1 MKHTKKKKLLA
12 FVLCMILVLS
22 TGISAFAYDDVDGLN
37 GKTGCQA
44 MTLTQEM
51 KNVDGQT
58 IGTVY
63 ADIPENAFYL
73 DDPSDEIT
81 MDLTRVE
88 NEEDIADAIQ
98 SGLKENETLTDT
110 IMGQVD
116 FKVNG
121 VSAEPKV
128 AIALRFENLNMDP
141 ENATAFSYDASVK
154 TIGKT
159 VVAAEEGQALQIS
172 ADKNQI
178 YGFYTTETVSEE
190 ENAAEPVAL
199 NDDVATVAT
208 GDSTYTIAATKQL
221 QVHVTYRVNDKDKT
235 KLFAGKTYT
244 LNKGGTLNLAAQ
256 KSDNYTVASV
266 YKADEDGNATGNAL
280 SLKQDDKIAESLS
293 ENTNYCVF
301 YQATTDNNFSGN
313 VTFYDYQINPPS
325 GQKSI
330 NDPSN
335 YVTDSGV
342 AAVDRRFAMGGDDAY
357 RRSGEGYSVYKN
369 YNDGQGDVDI
379 NEWAEA
385 RDSYIYKNIIT
396 GVNVDTG
403 ALVMD
408 TNKNGEQIV
417 EPGLF
422 TATNAGDRLGKQIY
436 ADFKL
441 NFNRTGNEYRLSAV
455 KNGDNRTVVSDM
467 SSFFPL
473 DAKAYRGKENNG
485 GEAYNDTNHNYYFG
499 MRYDIQ
505 FRLKDYIGALTYSFS
520 GDDDL
525 WVVMDGNRVVVDVGG
540 IHDKKDGNV
549 DLWTVLL
556 GQETYTD
563 AEKEA
568 YVAEHGMDTHRLTV
582 LYLERGGFKSNCNM
596 TYVLPNSSIVN
607 PGEIQN
613 TSLTFTKTDAETGTG
628 LEGAEFG
635 VYDDEALTS
644 SLGTI
649 KSDENGNVTLSNLSY
664 GEVYYLK
671 ETKAPSGY
679 VAGNTVYKVVV
690 EPQGGT
696 TTAKMFAV
704 GDKDE
709 TAVTDVPNAKA
720 NWEQSKTA
728 QLVDWNARTYDITLS
743 ASSLVKTAE
752 TTERPVDVSLVIDT
766 SGSMCWDASYE
777 LIGERK
783 LSELDTSKTYYY
795 FYDNTWYELEY
806 GRKYSSNGY
815 NYKNRTGWHSRYA
828 GYNDMG
834 WSYKGDG
841 NSNSKYT
848 VYSKKDSEKSR
859 IQAVKDAAKSFV
871 SNLRTTSPN
880 SRVSVTGFSRSV
892 NTNTSLLRVGVEN
905 EYNQI
910 ISAINGLGSDG
921 GTYQHLGLN
930 AAKSKLDASNTADKY
945 VVLLTDGTSEAPESA
960 VRSATAVKDAGIKL
974 MTIGVSLTETTQ
986 KWLAGLSSGEG
997 YSFNASSTQEINQA
1011 FAFVSQTIEDTLPIS
1026 GAVVRDYI
1034 DPRFELVTSEADIAA
1049 MGGEIKTDETGQTY
1063 IEWNNAVIGKKGT
1076 DGTPGW
1082 RKTIQVKAKDTY
1094 IGGNDVLTNGPKS
1107 GITVG
1112 TDDRKFNQPTVNVKV
1127 DFNVNNGE
1135 KTIFKGDK
1143 PGDYIDEAKLNEVT
1157 KLKST
1162 TGTEYTMLD
1171 DVTITTKW
1179 YKDAACT
1186 DEISKTEILNT
1197 PLTEETVYCAKVTV
1211 TPKKDGT
1218 ASAANSI
1225 GDKNGNCT
1233 QDGKKYYA
1241 VASDG
1246 VTKKDGTYTIRLV
1259 SGAINITKKL
1269 ETAPDTEKEFNFT
1282 ITRTDV
1288 TPNQEIAIVKVTV
1301 AADQT
1306 TGTLADDELEKVSNL
1321 ARGTYVVTENE
1332 TSGYDVKGILEGP
1345 STNCQIAGKTDDSI
1359 TFVMGRDNT
1368 GKDVIGMDKD
1378 GNTTESTYDRPAG
1391 RLGVVEYTN
1400 EEVTNGW
1407 GIKKVSASSDNPY
1420 LYLEG
1425 AKFKLTST
1433 ADDSVAYYGKSNQDG
1448 LLIWY
1453 NTEACADTDQVTT
1466 LPKGTYTM
1474 EEKTAPAGYVRSA
1487 ETWEVKIMRNGTLKS
1502 ITSSNGTIKT
1512 VSGKVNGKDV
1522 VYYLYQNEALYELPS
1537 NGGTGI
1543 FLYMI
1548 GGMLLMGAAAWILYK
1563 NKRREVLKG

>member
-1 MKHTKKKKLLA
+1 MKSNTKKRLIA
-12 FVLCMILVLS
+12 FMLCMVLVLS
-22 TGISAFAYDDVDGLN
+22 SATSAFADDNVDGLN
-37 GKTGCQA
+37 AKTGCQA

-51 KNVDGQT
+51 KNVDDQT

-81 MDLTRVE
+81 MDLSKVE
-88 NEEDIADAIQ
+88 NEEDISDAIQ
-98 SGLKENETLTDT
+98 SNLKENEALTDA
-110 IMGQVD
+110 IMCKVD

-121 VSAEPKV
+121 VSAEPNTT
-128 AIALRFENLNMDP
+128 ITLRFENLNMNL
-141 ENATAFSYDASVK
+141 ENATAFSYDSSLKV
-154 TIGKT
+154 IDKT
-159 VVAAEEGQALQIS
+159 VVAAGEGQVLQIS

-190 ENAAEPVAL
+190 ENVAEPVAL
-199 NDDVATVAT
+199 NDDAATVAT

-221 QVHVTYRVNDKDKT
+221 QVHVTYRVSGTNE
-235 KLFAGKTYT
+235 KLFASKTYT
-244 LNKGGTLNLAAQ
+244 LKQGRTLNLAAQ

-266 YKADEDGNATGNAL
+266 YKADENGDKTGNAL
-280 SLKQDDKIAESLS
+280 SLSQDGNIAESLS

-301 YQATTDNNFSGN
+301 YQATTDNDFRGN
-313 VTFYDYQINPPS
+313 VTFYDYQINPPA
-325 GQKSI
+325 GRKSI
-330 NDPSN
+330 NDPS
-335 YVTDSGV
+335 YYGGATE
-342 AAVDRRFAMGGDDAY
+342 DRRFAMGSADKF
-357 RRSGEGYSVYKN
+357 RKSSENYSVYKN
-369 YNDGQGDVDI
+369 YIDGQDDVDI
-379 NEWAEA
+379 NEYNEK
-385 RDSYIYKNIIT
+385 RQFYIYKDIIT
-396 GVNVDTG
+396 GVNVSSG
-403 ALVMD
+403 ALLMGK
-408 TNKNGEQIV
+408 NKNGDQIV

-422 TATNAGDRLGKQIY
+422 TRRNAGEDSGKQY
-436 ADFKL
+436 YTDFNLK
-441 NFNRTGNEYRLSAV
+441 FNRTGNKYSLSAV
-455 KNGDNRTVVSDM
+455 ERDGQTVVSNM

-473 DAKAYRGKENNG
+473 DAYKRKEKDG
-485 GEAYNDTNHNYYFG
+485 GEAFDDSNHNYYFG

-505 FRLKDYIGALTYSFS
+505 FSLKDYIGALTYSFT

-525 WVVMDGNRVVVDVGG
+525 WVVMDGNQVVVDVGG
-540 IHDKKDGNV
+540 IHDQMKGSV

-556 GQETYTD
+556 KKKTYTD
-563 AEKEA
+563 KEKEA
-568 YVAEHGMDTHRLTV
+568 YVEEHGSDQHQLTV
-582 LYLERGGFKSNCNM
+582 LYLERGAYKSNCNM

-613 TSLTFTKTDAETGTG
+613 TSLTFTKTDAETGAG

-635 VYDDEALTS
+635 VYKDEALTT

-649 KSDENGNVTLSNLSY
+649 RSNENGIVTLSNLSY

-690 EPQGGT
+690 ESQGGT

-709 TAVTDVPNAKA
+709 TAVTTVPNAKA

-728 QLVDWNARTYDITLS
+728 QLVNWNERTYDITLS
-743 ASSLVKTAE
+743 ASSLVKTAD

-766 SGSMCWDASYE
+766 SGSMRWDASYE
-777 LIGERK
+777 LIGEKRV
-783 LSELDTSKTYYY
+783 SELDTSKKYYY
-795 FYDNTWYELEY
+795 FEDDTWYELVYYSRSGRWYTGYAEY
-806 GRKYSSNGY
+806 SDNSTRVYSS
-815 NYKNRTGWHSRYA
+815 SI
-828 GYNDMG
+828 
-834 WSYKGDG
+834 
-841 NSNSKYT
+841 YT
-848 VYSKKDSEKSR
+848 VYSKKDNEKSR
-859 IQAVKDAAKSFV
+859 IQAVKDAATAFV

-880 SRVSVTGFSRSV
+880 SRVSVTGFSSSV

-905 EYNQI
+905 EYNKI
-910 ISAINGLGSDG
+910 ISAINGLGSTG
-921 GTYQHLGLN
+921 GTRQDFGLN
-930 AAKSKLDASNTADKY
+930 AAKNILNASTTADKY
-945 VVLLTDGTSEAPESA
+945 VVLLTDGTSDAPKNA
-960 VRSATAVKDAGIKL
+960 VNSATAVKNADIKL
-974 MTIGVSLTETTQ
+974 MTIGVSLTDETQT
-986 KWLAGLSSGEG
+986 WLAGLSSGQG

-1034 DPRFELVTSEADIAA
+1034 DPRFELVTPEANIAS
-1049 MGGEIKTDETGQTY
+1049 MGGEIKTDETTGQTY

-1082 RKTIQVKAKDTY
+1082 SKKILVKAKDAY
-1094 IGGNDVLTNGPKS
+1094 IGGNDVVTNGPKS

-1127 DFNVNNGE
+1127 DFEVNNGE

-1157 KLKST
+1157 KLKSA

-1179 YKDAACT
+1179 FKDADCT

-1197 PLTEETVYCAKVTV
+1197 PLTKETVYYAKVTV
-1211 TPKKDGT
+1211 TPESDGK

-1246 VTKKDGTYTIRLV
+1246 VTQKGTYTIKLV
-1259 SGAINITKKL
+1259 SGEINITKKL
-1269 ETAPDTEKEFNFT
+1269 ENATDTDKDFNFT

-1288 TPNQEIAIVKVTV
+1288 TPKQEIATVKVTV
-1301 AADQT
+1301 AAGQT
-1306 TGTLADDELEKVSNL
+1306 TGTLAGDELNKVSNL

-1332 TSGYDVKGILEGP
+1332 TTGYDVKAVKGILEGL
-1345 STNCQIAGKTDDSI
+1345 STNCQIAGTTDDSI
-1359 TFVMGRDNT
+1359 TFVMGRDND
-1368 GKDVIGMDKD
+1368 GKDVIGMDKV
-1378 GNTTESTYDRPAG
+1378 GNITESTYNKPAG
-1391 RLGVVEYTN
+1391 ILGVVEYTN

-1420 LYLEG
+1420 IYLEG

-1433 ADDSVAYYGKSNQDG
+1433 TDSSVAYYGKSNQDG

-1453 NTEACADTDQVTT
+1453 NTEECADTNQVTT

-1487 ETWEVKIMRNGTLKS
+1487 ETWEVKIMKNGTLKS
-1502 ITSSNGTIKT
+1502 ITSSVNGTSIKT
-1512 VSGKVNGKDV
+1512 VSGVENGKDV
-1522 VYYLYQNEALYELPS
+1522 VYYLYQNEALYALPHS
-1537 NGGTGI
+1537 GDTGI
-1543 FLYMI
+1543 YLYMI
-1548 GGMLLMGAAAWILYK
+1548 GGMFLMFAAVWILYK
-1563 NKRREVLKG
+1563 NKCKEVLEK

>member
-1 MKHTKKKKLLA
+1 MKSNTKKRLIA
-12 FVLCMILVLS
+12 FMLCMVLVLS
-22 TGISAFAYDDVDGLN
+22 SATSAFADDNVDGLN
-37 GKTGCQA
+37 AKTGCQA

-51 KNVDGQT
+51 KNVDDQT

-81 MDLTRVE
+81 MDLSKVE
-88 NEEDIADAIQ
+88 NEEDISDAIQ
-98 SGLKENETLTDT
+98 SNLKENEALTDA
-110 IMGQVD
+110 IMCKVD

-121 VSAEPKV
+121 VSAEPNTT
-128 AIALRFENLNMDP
+128 ITLRFENVNMNL
-141 ENATAFSYDASVK
+141 ENATAFSYDSSLKV
-154 TIGKT
+154 IDKT
-159 VVAAEEGQALQIS
+159 VVAAGEGQVLQIS

-190 ENAAEPVAL
+190 ENVAEPVAL
-199 NDDVATVAT
+199 NDDAATVAT

-221 QVHVTYRVNDKDKT
+221 QVHVTYRVSGTNE
-235 KLFAGKTYT
+235 KLFASKTYT
-244 LNKGGTLNLAAQ
+244 LKQGRTLNLAAQ

-266 YKADEDGNATGNAL
+266 YKADEDENKTGNAL
-280 SLKQDDKIAESLS
+280 SLSQDGNIAESLS

-301 YQATTDNNFSGN
+301 YQATTDNDFRGN
-313 VTFYDYQINPPS
+313 VTFYDYQINPPE

-335 YVTDSGV
+335 YGGAT
-342 AAVDRRFAMGGDDAY
+342 ADRRFAMGANDGY
-357 RRSGEGYSVYKN
+357 RKPGEGYSVYKN
-369 YNDGQGDVDI
+369 YHDGQNDVDI
-379 NEWAEA
+379 NEYNEN
-385 RDSYIYKNIIT
+385 RKFYIYKDIIT
-396 GVNVDTG
+396 GVYVSTG
-403 ALVMD
+403 ALFMG
-408 TNKNGEQIV
+408 TNKDGNQIV

-422 TATNAGDRLGKQIY
+422 TTRNAEEGSGKQY
-436 ADFKL
+436 YTDFNLK
-441 NFNRTGNEYRLSAV
+441 FNRTGNEYRLSAV
-455 KNGDNRTVVSDM
+455 EKGERTVVSDM
-467 SSFFPL
+467 SNFFPL
-473 DAKAYRGKENNG
+473 DDYKGKEKDG
-485 GEAYNDTNHNYYFG
+485 GEASGDNYHNYYFG

-505 FRLKDYIGALTYSFS
+505 FSLKDYIGALTYSFR

-525 WVVMDGNRVVVDVGG
+525 WVVMDGNQVVVDVGG
-540 IHDKKDGNV
+540 IHDQMEDYV

-556 GQETYTD
+556 KKKTYTD
-563 AEKEA
+563 KEKEA
-568 YVAEHGMDTHRLTV
+568 YVEEHGSDPHQLTV
-582 LYLERGGFKSNCNM
+582 LYLERGAYKSNCSM

-613 TSLTFTKTDAETGTG
+613 TSLTFTKTDAETGKG

-635 VYDDEALTS
+635 VYEDEALTT
-644 SLGTI
+644 SLRTI
-649 KSDENGNVTLSNLSY
+649 RSDENGTVTLSNLSY

-690 EPQGGT
+690 ESQGGT

-709 TAVTDVPNAKA
+709 TAVTAVPNAKA

-766 SGSMCWDASYE
+766 SGSMRWDASYE
-777 LIGERK
+777 LIGSK
-783 LSELDTSKTYYY
+783 KVSELDTSKTYYY
-795 FYDNTWYELEY
+795 LKNDKWYELV
-806 GRKYSSNGY
+806 YSSNNGRWY
-815 NYKNRTGWHSRYA
+815 TGRAEFSEA
-828 GYNDMG
+828 I
-834 WSYKGDG
+834 
-841 NSNSKYT
+841 SKVKDTSTYT
-848 VYSKKDSEKSR
+848 VYQKKNGEKTR
-859 IQAVKDAAKSFV
+859 IQAVKDAAIAFV
-871 SNLRTTSPN
+871 NNLRTTSPN
-880 SRVSVTGFSRSV
+880 SRVSVTGFSDSV
-892 NTNTSLLRVGVEN
+892 TPDTELLCVGEGSD
-905 EYNQI
+905 YNQI
-910 ISAINGLGSDG
+910 ISAINRLGSEG

-930 AAKSKLDASNTADKY
+930 AAKRKLDASPTADKY
-945 VVLLTDGTSEAPESA
+945 VVLLADGASSSATNAEESA
-960 VRSATAVKDAGIKL
+960 KAVKNAGIKL
-974 MTIGVSLTETTQ
+974 MTIGVGLTETTQ
-986 KWLAGLSSGEG
+986 KWLATLSSGEG

-1034 DPRFELVTSEADIAA
+1034 DPRFELVTADIAA
-1049 MGGEIKTDETGQTY
+1049 MGGEIKTDETTGQTY

-1082 RKTIQVKAKDTY
+1082 NKTIRVKAKDAY
-1094 IGGNDVLTNGPKS
+1094 IGGNDVVTNGPKS

-1179 YKDAACT
+1179 FKDADCT
-1186 DEISKTEILNT
+1186 KEISKNDILNT
-1197 PLTEETVYCAKVTV
+1197 ALTEETVYYAKVTV
-1211 TPKKDGT
+1211 TPKSDGK

-1241 VASDG
+1241 VDSNG
-1246 VTKKDGTYTIRLV
+1246 VTKKDGTYTIKLV

-1269 ETAPDTEKEFNFT
+1269 ENATNTDKEFNFT

-1288 TPNQEIAIVKVTV
+1288 TPNQEIATVKVTV
-1301 AADQT
+1301 AASQT
-1306 TGTLADDELEKVSNL
+1306 TGTLAGDELKKVSNL
-1321 ARGTYVVTENE
+1321 ARGTYVVTENA
-1332 TSGYDVKGILEGP
+1332 TNGYDVKGILKGVN
-1345 STNCQIAGKTDDSI
+1345 TNCRIASTTDDSI
-1359 TFVMGRDNT
+1359 TFVMGSDMD
-1368 GKDVIGMDKD
+1368 GKDVIGMDKV
-1378 GNTTESTYDRPAG
+1378 GNITESTYNKPAG
-1391 RLGVVEYTN
+1391 ILGVVEYTN

-1420 LYLEG
+1420 IYLEG

-1433 ADDSVAYYGKSNQDG
+1433 TDSSVAYYGKSNQDG

-1453 NTEACADTDQVTT
+1453 NTEECADTNQITT

-1487 ETWEVKIMRNGTLKS
+1487 ETWEVKIMKNGTLKS
-1502 ITSSNGTIKT
+1502 ITSSVNGTSIKT
-1512 VSGKVNGKDV
+1512 VSGVVNDKDV
-1522 VYYLYQNEALYELPS
+1522 VYYLYQNEALYALPHS
-1537 NGGTGI
+1537 GDTGI
-1543 FLYMI
+1543 YLYMI
-1548 GGMLLMGAAAWILYK
+1548 GGMLLMFAAVWILYK
-1563 NKRREVLKG
+1563 NKCKEVLGK

>member
-22 TGISAFAYDDVDGLN
+22 TGISAFAYDNVDGLN

-58 IGTVY
+58 IGIVY

-98 SGLKENETLTDT
+98 SGLKENETLTDA

-121 VSAEPKV
+121 VSTEPKA
-128 AIALRFENLNMDP
+128 AIELRFENLNMDP
-141 ENATAFSYDASVK
+141 ENATAFSYDTSVK

-199 NDDVATVAT
+199 NDDVTTVAT
-208 GDSTYTIAATKQL
+208 GDSTYTIEATKQL
-221 QVHVTYRVNDKDKT
+221 QVHVTYRENGTKA

-266 YKADEDGNATGNAL
+266 YKADENGNATGSAL
-280 SLKQDDKIAESLS
+280 SLRQDGKFAESLS

-335 YVTDSGV
+335 YFE
-342 AAVDRRFAMGGDDAY
+342 AAENKEAAENRRFAMGGADGH
-357 RRSGEGYSVYKN
+357 RKSGERYSVYKN
-369 YNDGQGDVDI
+369 YNDGKGDVDI

-385 RDSYIYKNIIT
+385 RNFYIYKDIIT

-403 ALVMD
+403 ALVMGE
-408 TNKNGEQIV
+408 NKNGDQIV

-422 TATNAGDRLGKQIY
+422 TTTNAGDRLGKQY
-436 ADFKL
+436 YTDFNLK
-441 NFNRTGNEYRLSAV
+441 FNRTGNEYRLSAV
-455 KNGDNRTVVSDM
+455 ERNNRTVISDM

-473 DAKAYRGKENNG
+473 DAYKGKEKNG

-505 FRLKDYIGALTYSFS
+505 FRLKDYIGALTYSFT

-540 IHDKKDGNV
+540 VHDQMGGDV

-556 GQETYTD
+556 GKKTYTD

-568 YVAEHGMDTHRLTV
+568 YVEKHGLDQHQLTV

-635 VYDDEALTS
+635 VYEDEALTT

-649 KSDENGNVTLSNLSY
+649 KSDKNGIVTLSNLSY

-690 EPQGGT
+690 EPQNGT

-709 TAVTDVPNAKA
+709 TAVTAVPNAKA

-766 SGSMCWDASYE
+766 SGSMRWDASYE

-795 FYDNTWYELEY
+795 CRDDSWYEMKY
-806 GRKYSSNGY
+806 GRLDRWS
-815 NYKNRTGWHSRYA
+815 GWCWYSRYA
-828 GYNDMG
+828 GYNDNEMD
-834 WSYKGDG
+834 WSYKGDE
-841 NSNSKYT
+841 NSSSKYT
-848 VYSKKDSEKSR
+848 VYSKKDNEKSR
-859 IQAVKDAAKSFV
+859 IQAVKDAATSFV
-871 SNLRTTSPN
+871 SNLRTTSPS
-880 SRVSVTGFSRSV
+880 SRVSVTGFSDRV
-892 NTNTSLLRVGVEN
+892 NTNTSLLRVGVES

-910 ISAINGLGSDG
+910 ILAINGLGSTG
-921 GTYQHLGLN
+921 GTRQDRGLD
-930 AAKSKLDASNTADKY
+930 AAKSKLKNSTTADKY
-945 VVLLTDGTSEAPESA
+945 VVLLTDGKSNDPESA
-960 VRSATAVKDAGIKL
+960 DKSATAVKKAGIKL
-974 MTIGVSLTETTQ
+974 MTIGVGLSDET
-986 KWLAGLSSGEG
+986 KNWLAGLSSGTG
-997 YSFNASSTQEINQA
+997 YSFNADNTQEINQA

-1034 DPRFELVTSEADIAA
+1034 DPRFELVTSGTDIAA
-1049 MGGEIKTDETGQTY
+1049 MGGEIKTDETTGQTY

-1082 RKTIQVKAKDTY
+1082 RKTIRVKAKDVY
-1094 IGGNDVLTNGPKS
+1094 IGGNDVVTNGPKS

-1112 TDDRKFNQPTVNVKV
+1112 NDDRKFNQPTVNVKV

-1179 YKDAACT
+1179 FKDADCT

-1197 PLTEETVYCAKVTV
+1197 PLTKETAYYAKVTV
-1211 TPKKDGT
+1211 TPKTNGT

-1241 VASDG
+1241 VDSKG
-1246 VTKKDGTYTIRLV
+1246 VTKNGTYTIKLV

-1269 ETAPDTEKEFNFT
+1269 ENAPDTEKEFNFT

-1288 TPNQEIAIVKVTV
+1288 TPNQEIATVKVTV

-1306 TGTLADDELEKVSNL
+1306 TGTLAADELEKVSNL

-1332 TSGYDVKGILEGP
+1332 TSGYDVKGILEGL

-1359 TFVMGRDNT
+1359 TFVMGRDN
-1368 GKDVIGMDKD
+1368 GGNDVIGMDKV
-1378 GNTTESTYDRPAG
+1378 GNITPSTYNNPAG

-1407 GIKKVSASSDNPY
+1407 GIKKVSASSNNPY

-1433 ADDSVAYYGKSNQDG
+1433 ADSSVAYYGKSNKDG

-1453 NTEACADTDQVTT
+1453 NTEECADTDQIAI

-1502 ITSSNGTIKT
+1502 ITSVNGTSIKT
-1512 VSGKVNGKDV
+1512 VSGTVNGKNV
-1522 VYYLYQNEALYELPS
+1522 VYYLYQNEAVYELPS

-1563 NKRREVLKG
+1563 NKRREVLKR

>member
-1 MKHTKKKKLLA
+1 MKSNTKKRLIA
-12 FVLCMILVLS
+12 FMLCMVLVLS
-22 TGISAFAYDDVDGLN
+22 SATSAFADDNVDGFN
-37 GKTGCQA
+37 DKTGCQA

-51 KNVDGQT
+51 KNADDQT

-81 MDLTRVE
+81 MDLAKVE
-88 NEEDIADAIQ
+88 NEESILDAIQ
-98 SGLKENETLTDT
+98 SNLKEHEALTDAV
-110 IMGQVD
+110 MCKVD

-121 VSAEPKV
+121 VSAEPNT
-128 AIALRFENLNMDP
+128 AIALRFENLNMNL
-141 ENATAFSYDASVK
+141 ENATAFSHDTSLK
-154 TIGKT
+154 IIDKT
-159 VVAAEEGQALQIS
+159 VVSAGEEQALQIS

-178 YGFYTTETVSEE
+178 YGFYTVETVVEE
-190 ENAAEPVAL
+190 ENVTKSETVTFN
-199 NDDVATVAT
+199 NDDIATVAT
-208 GDSTYTIAATKQL
+208 GGSTYTIAATKQL
-221 QVHVTYRVNDKDKT
+221 QVHVTYRVSDTNT

-244 LNKGGTLNLAAQ
+244 LKQGGTLNLAAQ

-266 YKADEDGNATGNAL
+266 YRADENGNKTGNAL
-280 SLKQDDKIAESLS
+280 SLRQDGKIAESLS

-301 YQATTDNNFSGN
+301 YQATTDNDFRGN
-313 VTFYDYQINPPS
+313 VTFYDYQINPPA

-330 NDPSN
+330 NDPSYYDKADN
-335 YVTDSGV
+335 N
-342 AAVDRRFAMGGDDAY
+342 RRFAMGNSGY
-357 RRSGEGYSVYKN
+357 RKSGEKYSVYKN
-369 YNDGQGDVDI
+369 YIDGQDDVDI
-379 NEWAEA
+379 NEYNEK
-385 RDSYIYKNIIT
+385 RQFYIYKDIIT
-396 GVNVDTG
+396 GVNVSNG
-403 ALVMD
+403 ALFMG
-408 TNKNGEQIV
+408 TNKDGNQIV

-422 TATNAGDRLGKQIY
+422 TTENAKEGSGKQY
-436 ADFKL
+436 YTDFNLK
-441 NFNRTGNEYRLSAV
+441 FNRTGNEYRLSAV
-455 KNGDNRTVVSDM
+455 ERSGQTVVYDM
-467 SSFFPL
+467 SYFFPL
-473 DAKAYRGKENNG
+473 DAYKGKEKDG
-485 GEAYNDTNHNYYFG
+485 GEAFSDTNHNYYFG

-505 FRLKDYIGALTYSFS
+505 FKLKDYIGALTYSFT

-540 IHDKKDGNV
+540 IHDKMDGNV
-549 DLWTVLL
+549 DLWTVFL
-556 GQETYTD
+556 GKEKYTD

-568 YVAEHGMDTHRLTV
+568 YVAEHGSDHHQLTV
-582 LYLERGGFKSNCNM
+582 LYLERGAYKSNCNM

-613 TSLTFTKTDAETGTG
+613 TSLTFTKTDAETGKG

-635 VYDDEALTS
+635 VYEDEALTT

-649 KSDENGNVTLSNLSY
+649 RSDENGTVTLSNLSY

-690 EPQGGT
+690 KSQGGT

-709 TAVTDVPNAKA
+709 TAVTAVPNAKA

-766 SGSMCWDASYE
+766 SGSMRWDASYE
-777 LIGERK
+777 LIGSK
-783 LSELDTSKTYYY
+783 KVSELDTSKTYYY
-795 FYDNTWYELEY
+795 LKNDKWYELVYNSYY
-806 GRKYSSNGY
+806 GRWY
-815 NYKNRTGWHSRYA
+815 TGRAEFSEA
-828 GYNDMG
+828 T
-834 WSYKGDG
+834 
-841 NSNSKYT
+841 SKVNNTSTYT
-848 VYSKKDSEKSR
+848 VYQKKNGEKTR
-859 IQAVKDAAKSFV
+859 IQAVKDAATAFV
-871 SNLRTTSPN
+871 NNLRTTSPN
-880 SRVSVTGFSRSV
+880 SRVSVTGFSESV
-892 NTNTSLLRVGVEN
+892 NPDTKLLCVGVES
-905 EYNQI
+905 EYKQI
-910 ISAINGLGSDG
+910 ISAINRLGSEG

-930 AAKSKLDASNTADKY
+930 TAKRKLDASSTANKY
-945 VVLLTDGTSEAPESA
+945 VVLLADGASNSA
-960 VRSATAVKDAGIKL
+960 TNAEESATAVKNAGIKL
-974 MTIGVSLTETTQ
+974 MTIGVGLTDETRV
-986 KWLAGLSSGEG
+986 WLAGLSSGTG
-997 YSFNASSTQEINQA
+997 YSFNADNTKEINQA

-1034 DPRFELVTSEADIAA
+1034 DPRFELVTSGTDIAA
-1049 MGGEIKTDETGQTY
+1049 MGGEIKTDETTGQTY

-1082 RKTIQVKAKDTY
+1082 SKIIRVKAKDAY
-1094 IGGNDVLTNGPKS
+1094 IGGNDVVTNGPKS

-1127 DFNVNNGE
+1127 DFEVNNGE

-1157 KLKST
+1157 KLKSA

-1171 DVTITTKW
+1171 DVNVTTQW
-1179 YKDAACT
+1179 YKDEKCT
-1186 DEISKTEILNT
+1186 KEISKNDILNT
-1197 PLTEETVYCAKVTV
+1197 PLTEETVYYAKVTV
-1211 TPKKDGT
+1211 TPKSDGT

-1241 VASDG
+1241 VDSKG
-1246 VTKKDGTYTIRLV
+1246 VTKNGTYTIKLV
-1259 SGAINITKKL
+1259 SGKINITKKL
-1269 ETAPDTEKEFNFT
+1269 ENAPDTEKEFNFT

-1288 TPNQEIAIVKVTV
+1288 TPKPEIATVKVTV
-1301 AADQT
+1301 AAGQT
-1306 TGTLADDELEKVSNL
+1306 TGTLAGDELNKVSNL

-1332 TSGYDVKGILEGP
+1332 TSGYDVKGILEGVN
-1345 STNCQIAGKTDDSI
+1345 TNCRIASTTDDSI
-1359 TFVMGRDNT
+1359 TFVMGSDMD
-1368 GKDVIGMDKD
+1368 GKDVIGMDKV
-1378 GNTTESTYDRPAG
+1378 GNITESTYNKPAG
-1391 RLGVVEYTN
+1391 ILGVVEYTN

-1420 LYLEG
+1420 IYLEG

-1433 ADDSVAYYGKSNQDG
+1433 TDSSVAYYGKSNKDG

-1453 NTEACADTDQVTT
+1453 NDETCTDKEQVST

-1474 EEKTAPAGYVRSA
+1474 EEKTAPVGYVRSA

-1502 ITSSNGTIKT
+1502 ITSKNGTSSIKT
-1512 VSGKVNGKDV
+1512 VSGKVDDKDV

-1537 NGGTGI
+1537 TGGTGI
-1543 FLYMI
+1543 YLYMI
-1548 GGMLLMGAAAWILYK
+1548 GGMLLMFAAVWILYK
-1563 NKRREVLKG
+1563 SKCKEVLGK

>member
-1 MKHTKKKKLLA
+1 MKSNTKKRLIA
-12 FVLCMILVLS
+12 FMLCMVLVLS
-22 TGISAFAYDDVDGLN
+22 SATSAFADDNVDGLN
-37 GKTGCQA
+37 AKTGCQA

-51 KNVDGQT
+51 KNVDDQT

-81 MDLTRVE
+81 MDLSKVE
-88 NEEDIADAIQ
+88 NEEDISDAIQ
-98 SGLKENETLTDT
+98 SNLKENEALTDA
-110 IMGQVD
+110 IMCKVD

-121 VSAEPKV
+121 VSAEPNTT
-128 AIALRFENLNMDP
+128 ITLRFENVNMNL
-141 ENATAFSYDASVK
+141 ENATAFSYDSSLKV
-154 TIGKT
+154 IDKT
-159 VVAAEEGQALQIS
+159 VVAAGEGQVLQIS

-190 ENAAEPVAL
+190 ENVAEPVAL
-199 NDDVATVAT
+199 NDDAATVAT

-221 QVHVTYRVNDKDKT
+221 QVHVTYRVSGTNE
-235 KLFAGKTYT
+235 KLFASKTYT
-244 LNKGGTLNLAAQ
+244 LKQGRTLNLAAQ

-266 YKADEDGNATGNAL
+266 YKADEDENKTGNAL
-280 SLKQDDKIAESLS
+280 SLSQDGNIAESLS

-301 YQATTDNNFSGN
+301 YQATTDNDFRGN
-313 VTFYDYQINPPS
+313 VTFYDYQINPPE

-335 YVTDSGV
+335 YGGAT
-342 AAVDRRFAMGGDDAY
+342 ADRRFAMGANDGY
-357 RRSGEGYSVYKN
+357 RKPGEGYSVYKN
-369 YNDGQGDVDI
+369 YHDGQNDVDI
-379 NEWAEA
+379 NEYNEN
-385 RDSYIYKNIIT
+385 RKFYIYKDIIT
-396 GVNVDTG
+396 GVDVSTG
-403 ALVMD
+403 ALFMG
-408 TNKNGEQIV
+408 TNKDGNQIV

-422 TATNAGDRLGKQIY
+422 TTRNAEEGSGKQY
-436 ADFKL
+436 YTDFNLK
-441 NFNRTGNEYRLSAV
+441 FNRTGNEYRLSAV
-455 KNGDNRTVVSDM
+455 EKGERTVVSDM
-467 SSFFPL
+467 SNFFPL
-473 DAKAYRGKENNG
+473 DDYKGKEKDG
-485 GEAYNDTNHNYYFG
+485 GEASGDNYHNYYFG

-505 FRLKDYIGALTYSFS
+505 FSLKDYIGALTYSFR

-525 WVVMDGNRVVVDVGG
+525 WVVMDGNQVVVDVGG
-540 IHDKKDGNV
+540 IHDQMEDYV

-556 GQETYTD
+556 KKKTYTD
-563 AEKEA
+563 KEKEA
-568 YVAEHGMDTHRLTV
+568 YVEEHGSDPHQLTV
-582 LYLERGGFKSNCNM
+582 LYLERGAYKSNCSM

-613 TSLTFTKTDAETGTG
+613 TSLTFTKTDAETGKG

-635 VYDDEALTS
+635 VYEDEALTT
-644 SLGTI
+644 SLRTI
-649 KSDENGNVTLSNLSY
+649 RSDENGTVTLSNLSY

-690 EPQGGT
+690 ESQGGT

-709 TAVTDVPNAKA
+709 TAVTAVPNAKA

-766 SGSMCWDASYE
+766 SGSMRWDASYE
-777 LIGERK
+777 LIGSK
-783 LSELDTSKTYYY
+783 KVSELDTSKTYYY
-795 FYDNTWYELEY
+795 LKNDKWYELV
-806 GRKYSSNGY
+806 YSSNNGRWY
-815 NYKNRTGWHSRYA
+815 TGRAEFSEA
-828 GYNDMG
+828 T
-834 WSYKGDG
+834 
-841 NSNSKYT
+841 SKVKDTSTYT
-848 VYSKKDSEKSR
+848 VYQKKNGEKTR
-859 IQAVKDAAKSFV
+859 IQAVKDAAIAFV
-871 SNLRTTSPN
+871 NNLRTTSPN
-880 SRVSVTGFSRSV
+880 SRVSVTGFSDSV
-892 NTNTSLLRVGVEN
+892 TPDTELLCVGEGSD
-905 EYNQI
+905 YNQI
-910 ISAINGLGSDG
+910 ISAINRLGSEG

-930 AAKSKLDASNTADKY
+930 AAKRKLDASPTADKY
-945 VVLLTDGTSEAPESA
+945 VVLLADGASSSATNAEESA
-960 VRSATAVKDAGIKL
+960 KAVKNAGIKL
-974 MTIGVSLTETTQ
+974 MTIGVGLTETTQ
-986 KWLAGLSSGEG
+986 KWLATLSSGEG

-1034 DPRFELVTSEADIAA
+1034 DPRFELVTADIAA
-1049 MGGEIKTDETGQTY
+1049 MGGEIKTDETTGQTY

-1082 RKTIQVKAKDTY
+1082 NKTIRVKAKDAY
-1094 IGGNDVLTNGPKS
+1094 IGGNDVVTNGPKS

-1179 YKDAACT
+1179 FKDADCT
-1186 DEISKTEILNT
+1186 KEISKNDILNT
-1197 PLTEETVYCAKVTV
+1197 ALTEETVYYAKVTV
-1211 TPKKDGT
+1211 TPKSDGK

-1241 VASDG
+1241 VDSNG
-1246 VTKKDGTYTIRLV
+1246 VTKKDGTYTIKLV

-1269 ETAPDTEKEFNFT
+1269 ENATNTDKEFNFT

-1288 TPNQEIAIVKVTV
+1288 TPNQEIATVKVTV
-1301 AADQT
+1301 TANQT
-1306 TGTLADDELEKVSNL
+1306 TGTLAGDELKKVSNL
-1321 ARGTYVVTENE
+1321 ARGTYVVTENA
-1332 TSGYDVKGILEGP
+1332 TNGYDVKGILKGVN
-1345 STNCQIAGKTDDSI
+1345 TNCRIASTTDDSI
-1359 TFVMGRDNT
+1359 TFVMGSDMD
-1368 GKDVIGMDKD
+1368 GKDVIGMDKV
-1378 GNTTESTYDRPAG
+1378 GNITESTYNKPAG
-1391 RLGVVEYTN
+1391 ILGVVEYTN

-1420 LYLEG
+1420 IYLEG

-1433 ADDSVAYYGKSNQDG
+1433 TDSSVAYYGKSNQDG

-1453 NTEACADTDQVTT
+1453 NTEECADTNQITT

-1487 ETWEVKIMRNGTLKS
+1487 ETWEVKIMKNGTLKS
-1502 ITSSNGTIKT
+1502 ITSSVNGTSIKT
-1512 VSGKVNGKDV
+1512 VSGVVNDKDV
-1522 VYYLYQNEALYELPS
+1522 VYYLYQNEALYALPHS
-1537 NGGTGI
+1537 GDTGI
-1543 FLYMI
+1543 YLYMI
-1548 GGMLLMGAAAWILYK
+1548 GGMLLMFAAVWILYK
-1563 NKRREVLKG
+1563 NKCKEVLGK

>member
-1 MKHTKKKKLLA
+1 MKSNTKKRLIA
-12 FVLCMILVLS
+12 FMLCMVLVLS
-22 TGISAFAYDDVDGLN
+22 SATSAFADDNVDGLN
-37 GKTGCQA
+37 AKTGCQA

-51 KNVDGQT
+51 KNVDDQT

-81 MDLTRVE
+81 MDLSKVE
-88 NEEDIADAIQ
+88 NEESILDAIQ
-98 SGLKENETLTDT
+98 SNLKEHEALTDAV
-110 IMGQVD
+110 MCKVD

-121 VSAEPKV
+121 VSAEPNTT
-128 AIALRFENLNMDP
+128 ITLRFENLNMNL
-141 ENATAFSYDASVK
+141 ENATAFSYDSSLKV
-154 TIGKT
+154 IDKT
-159 VVAAEEGQALQIS
+159 VVAAGEGQVLQIS

-190 ENAAEPVAL
+190 ENVAEPVAL
-199 NDDVATVAT
+199 NDDAATVAT

-221 QVHVTYRVNDKDKT
+221 QVHVTYRVSGTNE
-235 KLFAGKTYT
+235 KLFASKTYT
-244 LNKGGTLNLAAQ
+244 LKQGGTLNLAAQ

-266 YKADEDGNATGNAL
+266 CKADENGNKTGNAL
-280 SLKQDDKIAESLS
+280 RLSQDGNIAESLS

-301 YQATTDNNFSGN
+301 YQATTDNDFRGN
-313 VTFYDYQINPPS
+313 VTFYDYQINPPE

-335 YVTDSGV
+335 YGGAT
-342 AAVDRRFAMGGDDAY
+342 ADRRFAMGANDGY
-357 RRSGEGYSVYKN
+357 RKPGEGYSVYKN
-369 YNDGQGDVDI
+369 HHDGQNDVDI
-379 NEWAEA
+379 NEYNEN
-385 RDSYIYKNIIT
+385 RKFYIYKDIIT
-396 GVNVDTG
+396 GVDVSTG
-403 ALVMD
+403 ALFMG
-408 TNKNGEQIV
+408 TNKDGNPIV

-422 TATNAGDRLGKQIY
+422 TTRNAEEGSGKQY
-436 ADFKL
+436 YTDFNLK
-441 NFNRTGNEYRLSAV
+441 FNRTGNEYRLSAV
-455 KNGDNRTVVSDM
+455 EKGERTVVSDM
-467 SSFFPL
+467 SNFFPL
-473 DAKAYRGKENNG
+473 DDYKGKEKDG
-485 GEAYNDTNHNYYFG
+485 GEASGDNYHNYYFG

-505 FRLKDYIGALTYSFS
+505 FSLKDYIGALTYSFR

-525 WVVMDGNRVVVDVGG
+525 WVVMDGNQVVVDVGG
-540 IHDKKDGNV
+540 IHDQMEDYV

-556 GQETYTD
+556 KKKTYTD
-563 AEKEA
+563 KEKEA
-568 YVAEHGMDTHRLTV
+568 YVEEHGSDPHQLTV
-582 LYLERGGFKSNCNM
+582 LYLERGAYKSNCSM

-613 TSLTFTKTDAETGTG
+613 TSLTFTKTDAETGKG

-635 VYDDEALTS
+635 VYEDEALTR
-644 SLGTI
+644 SLRTI
-649 KSDENGNVTLSNLSY
+649 RSDENGTVTLSNLSY

-690 EPQGGT
+690 ESQGGT

-709 TAVTDVPNAKA
+709 TAVTAVPNAKA

-766 SGSMCWDASYE
+766 SGSMRWDASYE
-777 LIGERK
+777 LIGEKK

-795 FYDNTWYELEY
+795 CSDNSWYEMKY
-806 GRKYSSNGY
+806 GRSDGRS
-815 NYKNRTGWHSRYA
+815 GWYSRYA
-828 GYNDMG
+828 GYNDNEMD
-834 WSYKGDG
+834 WSYKGDK
-841 NSNSKYT
+841 NSRSKYT
-848 VYSKKDSEKSR
+848 VYSKKDNEKSR
-859 IQAVKDAAKSFV
+859 IQAVKDAATAFV

-880 SRVSVTGFSRSV
+880 SRVSVTGFSSSV
-892 NTNTSLLRVGVEN
+892 NTNTSLLRVGVDS

-910 ISAINGLGSDG
+910 ILAINGLGSTG
-921 GTYQHLGLN
+921 GTRQDLGLN
-930 AAKSKLDASNTADKY
+930 AAKDKLNASTTADKY
-945 VVLLTDGTSEAPESA
+945 VVLLTDGTSDAPNSA
-960 VRSATAVKDAGIKL
+960 VNSATAVKDAGIKL
-974 MTIGVSLTETTQ
+974 MTIGVSLTDETQT
-986 KWLAGLSSGEG
+986 WLAGLSSGQG

-1034 DPRFELVTSEADIAA
+1034 DPRFELVTPEANIAA
-1049 MGGEIKTDETGQTY
+1049 MGGEIKTNENGQTY

-1082 RKTIQVKAKDTY
+1082 RKIIRVKAKDAY
-1094 IGGNDVLTNGPKS
+1094 IGGNDVVTNGPKS

-1179 YKDAACT
+1179 FKDADCT
-1186 DEISKTEILNT
+1186 KDISKNDILNT
-1197 PLTEETVYCAKVTV
+1197 ALTEETVYYAKVTV
-1211 TPKKDGT
+1211 TPKSNGT

-1241 VASDG
+1241 VDSKG
-1246 VTKKDGTYTIRLV
+1246 VTKNGTYTIKLV
-1259 SGAINITKKL
+1259 SGKINITKKL
-1269 ETAPDTEKEFNFT
+1269 ENAPDTEKEFNFT

-1288 TPNQEIAIVKVTV
+1288 TSKQEIATVKVTV
-1301 AADQT
+1301 AAGQT
-1306 TGTLADDELEKVSNL
+1306 TGTLAGDELNKVSNL

-1332 TSGYDVKGILEGP
+1332 TSGYDVKAVKGILEGL
-1345 STNCQIAGKTDDSI
+1345 STNCQIADTTDDSI
-1359 TFVMGRDNT
+1359 TFVMGRDNV
-1368 GKDVIGMDKD
+1368 GNDVIGMDKV
-1378 GNTTESTYDRPAG
+1378 GNITPSTYNNPAG
-1391 RLGVVEYTN
+1391 ILGVVEYTN

-1407 GIKKVSASSDNPY
+1407 GIKKVSASSDDPY

-1433 ADDSVAYYGKSNQDG
+1433 ADSSKVYYGKSNKDG

-1453 NTEACADTDQVTT
+1453 NTEECADTNQVTT

-1474 EEKTAPAGYVRSA
+1474 EEKIAPVGYVRSA

-1502 ITSSNGTIKT
+1502 ITSKNGTSSIKT
-1512 VSGKVNGKDV
+1512 VSGKVDDKDV
-1522 VYYLYQNEALYELPS
+1522 VYYLYQNEAVYELPS

-1548 GGMLLMGAAAWILYK
+1548 GGMLLMGAAVWILYK
-1563 NKRREVLKG
+1563 NKCKEVLGK

>member
-1 MKHTKKKKLLA
+1 MKSNTKKRLIA
-12 FVLCMILVLS
+12 FMLCMVLVLS
-22 TGISAFAYDDVDGLN
+22 SATSAFADDNVDGFN
-37 GKTGCQA
+37 DKTGCQA

-51 KNVDGQT
+51 KNADDQT

-81 MDLTRVE
+81 MDLAKVE
-88 NEEDIADAIQ
+88 NEESILDAIQ
-98 SGLKENETLTDT
+98 SNLKEHEALTDAV
-110 IMGQVD
+110 MCKVD

-121 VSAEPKV
+121 VSAEPNT
-128 AIALRFENLNMDP
+128 AIALRFENLNMNL
-141 ENATAFSYDASVK
+141 ENATAFSHDTSLK
-154 TIGKT
+154 IIDKT
-159 VVAAEEGQALQIS
+159 VVSAGEEQALQIS

-178 YGFYTTETVSEE
+178 YGFYTVETVVEE
-190 ENAAEPVAL
+190 ENVTKSETVTFN
-199 NDDVATVAT
+199 NDDIATVAT
-208 GDSTYTIAATKQL
+208 GGSTYTIAATKQL
-221 QVHVTYRVNDKDKT
+221 QVHVTYRVSDTNT

-244 LNKGGTLNLAAQ
+244 LKQGGTLNLAAQ

-266 YKADEDGNATGNAL
+266 YRADEDGNKTGNSL
-280 SLKQDDKIAESLS
+280 SLRQDGKIAASLS

-301 YQATTDNNFSGN
+301 YQATTDNDFRGN
-313 VTFYDYQINPPS
+313 VTFYDYQINPPA

-330 NDPSN
+330 NDPSYYGKADN
-335 YVTDSGV
+335 N
-342 AAVDRRFAMGGDDAY
+342 RRFAMGNSGY
-357 RRSGEGYSVYKN
+357 RKSGEKYSVYKN
-369 YNDGQGDVDI
+369 YIDGQDDVDI
-379 NEWAEA
+379 NEYNEK
-385 RDSYIYKNIIT
+385 RQFYIYKDIIT
-396 GVNVDTG
+396 GVNVSTG
-403 ALVMD
+403 ALVMG
-408 TNKNGEQIV
+408 TNKDGNQIV

-422 TATNAGDRLGKQIY
+422 TTENAGEGSGKQY
-436 ADFKL
+436 YTDFNLK
-441 NFNRTGNEYRLSAV
+441 FNRTGNEYRLSAV
-455 KNGDNRTVVSDM
+455 ERSGQTVVSDR
-467 SSFFPL
+467 SYFFPL
-473 DAKAYRGKENNG
+473 DAYKGKEKDG
-485 GEAYNDTNHNYYFG
+485 GEAFSDTNHNYYFG

-505 FRLKDYIGALTYSFS
+505 FKLKDYIGALTYSFT

-540 IHDKKDGNV
+540 IHDKMDGNV
-549 DLWTVLL
+549 DLWTVFL
-556 GQETYTD
+556 GKEKYTD

-568 YVAEHGMDTHRLTV
+568 YVAEHGSDHHQLTV
-582 LYLERGGFKSNCNM
+582 LYLERGAYKSNCNM

-613 TSLTFTKTDAETGTG
+613 TSLTFTKTDAETGKG

-635 VYDDEALTS
+635 VYEDEALTT

-649 KSDENGNVTLSNLSY
+649 RSDENGTVTLSNLSY

-690 EPQGGT
+690 ESQGGT

-709 TAVTDVPNAKA
+709 TAVTAVPNAKA

-766 SGSMCWDASYE
+766 SGSMRWDADYQ
-777 LIGERK
+777 LIGTK
-783 LSELDTSKTYYY
+783 QVSELDTSKTYYY
-795 FYDNTWYELEY
+795 LKNDKWYELV
-806 GRKYSSNGY
+806 YSSNNGRWY
-815 NYKNRTGWHSRYA
+815 TGRAEFSEA
-828 GYNDMG
+828 TNKVKDT
-834 WSYKGDG
+834 ST
-841 NSNSKYT
+841 YT
-848 VYSKKDSEKSR
+848 VYQKKNGEKTR
-859 IQAVKDAAKSFV
+859 IQAVKDAAIAFV
-871 SNLRTTSPN
+871 NNLRTTSPN
-880 SRVSVTGFSRSV
+880 SRVSVTGFSDSV
-892 NTNTSLLRVGVEN
+892 TPDTELLCVGEGSD
-905 EYNQI
+905 YNQI
-910 ISAINGLGSDG
+910 ISAINRLGSEG

-930 AAKSKLDASNTADKY
+930 AAKRKLDASPTADKY
-945 VVLLTDGTSEAPESA
+945 VVLLADGASSSATNAEESA
-960 VRSATAVKDAGIKL
+960 KAVKNAGIKL
-974 MTIGVSLTETTQ
+974 MTIGVGLTETTQ
-986 KWLAGLSSGEG
+986 KWLATLSSGEG
-997 YSFNASSTQEINQA
+997 YSFNASNTQEINQA

-1034 DPRFELVTSEADIAA
+1034 DPRFELVTPEADIAA
-1049 MGGEIKTDETGQTY
+1049 MGGEIKTDENGQTY

-1082 RKTIQVKAKDTY
+1082 RKIIRVKAKDAY
-1094 IGGNDVLTNGPKS
+1094 IGGNDVVTNGPES

-1112 TDDRKFNQPTVNVKV
+1112 IDDRKFNQPTVNVKV

-1179 YKDAACT
+1179 FKDAGCT
-1186 DEISKTEILNT
+1186 EEISKTDILNT
-1197 PLTEETVYCAKVTV
+1197 ALTEETVYYAKVTV
-1211 TPKKDGT
+1211 TPKSAGT

-1225 GDKNGNCT
+1225 GDNNGNCT
-1233 QDGKKYYA
+1233 RDGKKYYA
-1241 VASDG
+1241 VDSNG
-1246 VTKKDGTYTIRLV
+1246 VTKKDGTYTIKLV

-1269 ETAPDTEKEFNFT
+1269 ENATNTDKEFNFT

-1288 TPNQEIAIVKVTV
+1288 TPNQEIATVKVTV
-1301 AADQT
+1301 AASQT
-1306 TGTLADDELEKVSNL
+1306 TGALAGDELKKVSNL
-1321 ARGTYVVTENE
+1321 ARGTYVVTENA
-1332 TSGYDVKGILEGP
+1332 TSGYDVKGILKGVN
-1345 STNCQIAGKTDDSI
+1345 TNCQIASTTDDSI
-1359 TFVMGRDNT
+1359 TFVMGSDMD
-1368 GKDVIGMDKD
+1368 GKDVIGMDKV
-1378 GNTTESTYDRPAG
+1378 GNITESTYNKPAG
-1391 RLGVVEYTN
+1391 ILGVVEYTN

-1420 LYLEG
+1420 IYLEG

-1433 ADDSVAYYGKSNQDG
+1433 TDSSVAYYGKSNKDG

-1453 NTEACADTDQVTT
+1453 DDETCADTKQVST

-1474 EEKTAPAGYVRSA
+1474 EEKTAPVGYVRSA

-1502 ITSSNGTIKT
+1502 ITSKNGTSSIKT
-1512 VSGKVNGKDV
+1512 VSGKVDDKDV
-1522 VYYLYQNEALYELPS
+1522 VYYLYQNEAVYELPS

-1548 GGMLLMGAAAWILYK
+1548 GGMLLMGAAVWILYK
-1563 NKRREVLKG
+1563 NKCKEVLGK

>member
-1 MKHTKKKKLLA
+1 MKSNTKKRLIA
-12 FVLCMILVLS
+12 FMLCMVLVLS
-22 TGISAFAYDDVDGLN
+22 SATSAFADDNVDGLN
-37 GKTGCQA
+37 AKTGCQA

-51 KNVDGQT
+51 KNVDDQT

-81 MDLTRVE
+81 MDLSKVE
-88 NEEDIADAIQ
+88 NEEDISDAIQ
-98 SGLKENETLTDT
+98 SNLKENEALTDA
-110 IMGQVD
+110 IMCKVD

-121 VSAEPKV
+121 VSAEPNTT
-128 AIALRFENLNMDP
+128 ITLRFENLNMNL
-141 ENATAFSYDASVK
+141 ENATAFSYDSSLKV
-154 TIGKT
+154 IDKT
-159 VVAAEEGQALQIS
+159 VVAAGEGQVLQIS

-190 ENAAEPVAL
+190 ENVAEPVAL
-199 NDDVATVAT
+199 NDDAATVAA

-221 QVHVTYRVNDKDKT
+221 QVHVTYRENVTKT
-235 KLFAGKTYT
+235 KLFAGNTYT

-266 YKADEDGNATGNAL
+266 YKADEKGNATGSAL
-280 SLKQDDKIAESLS
+280 SLKQDGGIAENLS

-301 YQATTDNNFSGN
+301 YQATTDNDFRGN
-313 VTFYDYQINPPS
+313 VTFYDYQINPPE

-330 NDPSN
+330 NDPSYYDKADN
-335 YVTDSGV
+335 N
-342 AAVDRRFAMGGDDAY
+342 RRFAMGNSGY
-357 RRSGEGYSVYKN
+357 RKSGEKYSVYKN
-369 YNDGQGDVDI
+369 YIDGQDDVDI
-379 NEWAEA
+379 NEYNEK
-385 RDSYIYKNIIT
+385 RQFYIYKDIIT
-396 GVNVDTG
+396 GVNVSTG
-403 ALVMD
+403 ALDMG
-408 TNKNGEQIV
+408 TNKDGNQIV

-422 TATNAGDRLGKQIY
+422 TIENAGEGSGKQY
-436 ADFKL
+436 YTDFNLK
-441 NFNRTGNEYRLSAV
+441 FNRTGNEYRLSAV
-455 KNGDNRTVVSDM
+455 ERSGQTVVPNM
-467 SSFFPL
+467 SYFFPL
-473 DAKAYRGKENNG
+473 DAYKGKEKDG
-485 GEAYNDTNHNYYFG
+485 GEAFSDTNHNYYFG

-505 FRLKDYIGALTYSFS
+505 FKLKDYIGALTYSFT

-540 IHDKKDGNV
+540 IHDKMDGNV
-549 DLWTVLL
+549 DLWTVFL
-556 GQETYTD
+556 GKEKYTD

-568 YVAEHGMDTHRLTV
+568 YVAEHGSDHHQLTV
-582 LYLERGGFKSNCNM
+582 LYLERGAYKSNCNM

-613 TSLTFTKTDAETGTG
+613 TSLTFTKTDAETGKG

-635 VYDDEALTS
+635 VYEDEALTT

-649 KSDENGNVTLSNLSY
+649 RSDENGTVTLSNLSY

-690 EPQGGT
+690 KSQGGT

-709 TAVTDVPNAKA
+709 TAVTAVPNAKA

-766 SGSMCWDASYE
+766 SGSMRWDASYE
-777 LIGERK
+777 LIGSK
-783 LSELDTSKTYYY
+783 KVSELDTSKTYYY
-795 FYDNTWYELEY
+795 LKNDKWYELVYNSYY
-806 GRKYSSNGY
+806 GRWY
-815 NYKNRTGWHSRYA
+815 TGRAEFSEA
-828 GYNDMG
+828 T
-834 WSYKGDG
+834 
-841 NSNSKYT
+841 SKVNNTSTYT
-848 VYSKKDSEKSR
+848 VYQKRNGEKTR
-859 IQAVKDAAKSFV
+859 IQAVKDAATAFV
-871 SNLRTTSPN
+871 NNLRTTSPN
-880 SRVSVTGFSRSV
+880 SRVSVTGFSESV
-892 NTNTSLLRVGVEN
+892 NPDTKLLCVGVES
-905 EYNQI
+905 EYKQI
-910 ISAINGLGSDG
+910 ISAINRLGSEG

-930 AAKSKLDASNTADKY
+930 TAKRKLDASSTANKY
-945 VVLLTDGTSEAPESA
+945 VVLLADGASNSA
-960 VRSATAVKDAGIKL
+960 TNAEESATAVKNAGIKL
-974 MTIGVSLTETTQ
+974 MTIGVGLTDETRV
-986 KWLAGLSSGEG
+986 WLAGLSSGTG
-997 YSFNASSTQEINQA
+997 YSFNADNTKEINQA

-1034 DPRFELVTSEADIAA
+1034 DPRFELVTSGTDIAA
-1049 MGGEIKTDETGQTY
+1049 MGGEIKTDETTGQTY

-1082 RKTIQVKAKDTY
+1082 SKIIRVKAKDAY
-1094 IGGNDVLTNGPKS
+1094 IGGNDVVTNGPKS

-1127 DFNVNNGE
+1127 DFEVNNGE

-1157 KLKST
+1157 KLKSA

-1171 DVTITTKW
+1171 DVNVTTQW
-1179 YKDAACT
+1179 YKDEKCT
-1186 DEISKTEILNT
+1186 KEISKNDILNT
-1197 PLTEETVYCAKVTV
+1197 PLTEETVYYAKVTV
-1211 TPKKDGT
+1211 TPKSDGT

-1241 VASDG
+1241 VDSKG
-1246 VTKKDGTYTIRLV
+1246 VTKNGTYTIKLV
-1259 SGAINITKKL
+1259 SGKINITKKL
-1269 ETAPDTEKEFNFT
+1269 ENAPDTEKEFNFT

-1288 TPNQEIAIVKVTV
+1288 TPKPEIATVKVTV
-1301 AADQT
+1301 AAGQT
-1306 TGTLADDELEKVSNL
+1306 TGTLAGDELNKVSNL

-1332 TSGYDVKGILEGP
+1332 TSGYDVKGILEGVN
-1345 STNCQIAGKTDDSI
+1345 TNCRIASTTDDSI
-1359 TFVMGRDNT
+1359 TFVMGSDMD
-1368 GKDVIGMDKD
+1368 GKDVIGMDKV
-1378 GNTTESTYDRPAG
+1378 GNITESTYNKPAG
-1391 RLGVVEYTN
+1391 ILGVVEYTN

-1420 LYLEG
+1420 IYLEG

-1433 ADDSVAYYGKSNQDG
+1433 TDSSVAYYGKSNKDG

-1453 NTEACADTDQVTT
+1453 NDETCTDKEQVST

-1474 EEKTAPAGYVRSA
+1474 EEKTAPVGYVRSA

-1502 ITSSNGTIKT
+1502 ITSKNGTSSIKT
-1512 VSGKVNGKDV
+1512 VSGKVDDKDV

-1537 NGGTGI
+1537 TGGTGI
-1543 FLYMI
+1543 YLYMI
-1548 GGMLLMGAAAWILYK
+1548 GGMLLMFAAVWILYK
-1563 NKRREVLKG
+1563 SKCKEVLGK

>member
-22 TGISAFAYDDVDGLN
+22 TGISAFAYDNVDGLN

-98 SGLKENETLTDT
+98 SGLKENETLTDA

-121 VSAEPKV
+121 VSAEPKA
-128 AIALRFENLNMDP
+128 AIALRFENLNMDQ
-141 ENATAFSYDASVK
+141 ENATAFSYDTSVK

-159 VVAAEEGQALQIS
+159 VVAAGEGQALQIS

-199 NDDVATVAT
+199 NDDAATVAT
-208 GDSTYTIAATKQL
+208 GDPTYTIAATKQI
-221 QVHVTYRVNDKDKT
+221 QVHVTYRENGTNT

-244 LNKGGTLNLAAQ
+244 LNKGGTLNLAAE

-266 YKADEDGNATGNAL
+266 YKADENGNKTGNAL
-280 SLKQDDKIAESLS
+280 SLRQDGKFAESLS

-335 YVTDSGV
+335 YFE
-342 AAVDRRFAMGGDDAY
+342 AAENKEAAENRRFAMGGADGH
-357 RRSGEGYSVYKN
+357 RKSGEGYSVYKN

-385 RDSYIYKNIIT
+385 RNDYIYKDIIT

-403 ALVMD
+403 ALVMG
-408 TNKNGEQIV
+408 TNKKGEQIV

-422 TATNAGDRLGKQIY
+422 TTTNAGDGLGKQY
-436 ADFKL
+436 YTDFNLK
-441 NFNRTGNEYRLSAV
+441 FNRTGNEYRLSAV
-455 KNGDNRTVVSDM
+455 ERNNQTVISDM

-473 DAKAYRGKENNG
+473 DAYKGKEKDR

-505 FRLKDYIGALTYSFS
+505 FRLKDYIGALTYSFT

-540 IHDKKDGNV
+540 IHDKMDGDV

-556 GQETYTD
+556 GQKTYTD

-582 LYLERGGFKSNCNM
+582 LYLERGGYKSNCNM

-613 TSLTFTKTDAETGTG
+613 TSLTFTKTDAGTGTG

-635 VYDDEALTS
+635 VYEDEALTT

-649 KSDENGNVTLSNLSY
+649 KSDENGIVTLSNLSY

-690 EPQGGT
+690 ESQGGT

-704 GDKDE
+704 SDKDK
-709 TAVTDVPNAKA
+709 TAVTAVPNAKA

-766 SGSMCWDASYE
+766 SGSMRWDASYE
-777 LIGERK
+777 LIGRK
-783 LSELDTSKTYYY
+783 KVSELDTSKTYYY
-795 FYDNTWYELEY
+795 LKNDKWYELVY
-806 GRKYSSNGY
+806 YSYSGRWY
-815 NYKNRTGWHSRYA
+815 TGRAEFSEA
-828 GYNDMG
+828 D
-834 WSYKGDG
+834 
-841 NSNSKYT
+841 SKVKSTSTYT
-848 VYSKKDSEKSR
+848 VYQKKNGEKTR
-859 IQAVKDAAKSFV
+859 IQAVKDAAIAFV
-871 SNLRTTSPN
+871 NNLRTTSPK
-880 SRVSVTGFSRSV
+880 SRVSVTGFSDSV
-892 NTNTSLLRVGVEN
+892 TPDTQLLCVGVKS

-910 ISAINGLGSDG
+910 ISAINRLGSEG

-930 AAKSKLDASNTADKY
+930 AAKRKLDASPTADKY
-945 VVLLTDGTSEAPESA
+945 VVLLADGASNSATNAEESA
-960 VRSATAVKDAGIKL
+960 KAVKNAGIKL
-974 MTIGVSLTETTQ
+974 MTIGVGLTETTQ

-997 YSFNASSTQEINQA
+997 YSFNASNTQEINQA

-1049 MGGEIKTDETGQTY
+1049 MGGEIKTDETTGQTY

-1082 RKTIQVKAKDTY
+1082 SKIIQVKAKDSY

-1127 DFNVNNGE
+1127 DFEVNNGE

-1162 TGTEYTMLD
+1162 TGTEYTMLG
-1171 DVTITTKW
+1171 DVNLTTQW
-1179 YKDAACT
+1179 YKDEKCT
-1186 DEISKTEILNT
+1186 KEISKNDILNT
-1197 PLTEETVYCAKVTV
+1197 PLTEETVYYAKVTV
-1211 TPKKDGT
+1211 TPKTDGT

-1241 VASDG
+1241 VDAKG
-1246 VTKKDGTYTIRLV
+1246 VTKDGTYTIKLV

-1269 ETAPDTEKEFNFT
+1269 ENRTATDKEFNFT

-1288 TPNQEIAIVKVTV
+1288 TPNQEIATVKVTV
-1301 AADQT
+1301 VAGQT
-1306 TGTLADDELEKVSNL
+1306 TGTLAGDEVKKVSNL

-1332 TSGYDVKGILEGP
+1332 TSGYDVKAVKGILEGL
-1345 STNCQIAGKTDDSI
+1345 STNCQIADTADDSI
-1359 TFVMGRDNT
+1359 TFVMGRDN
-1368 GKDVIGMDKD
+1368 GGNDVIGMDKV
-1378 GNTTESTYDRPAG
+1378 GNITPSTYNNPAG

-1407 GIKKVSASSDNPY
+1407 GIKKVSASSDDPY

-1425 AKFKLTST
+1425 AKFKLTSK
-1433 ADDSVAYYGKSNQDG
+1433 ADSSVAYYGKSNKDG

-1453 NTEACADTDQVTT
+1453 NAETCADTEQVKT

-1487 ETWEVKIMRNGTLKS
+1487 ETWEVTIMRNGTLKS
-1502 ITSSNGTIKT
+1502 ITSKNGTSSIKT
-1512 VSGKVNGKDV
+1512 VSGKVDGKDV
-1522 VYYLYQNEALYELPS
+1522 VYYLYQNEAVYELPS

-1563 NKRREVLKG
+1563 NKRREVLKR

>member
-1 MKHTKKKKLLA
+1 MKSNTKKRLIA
-12 FVLCMILVLS
+12 FMLCMVLVLS
-22 TGISAFAYDDVDGLN
+22 SATSAFADDNVDGLN
-37 GKTGCQA
+37 AKTGCQA

-51 KNVDGQT
+51 KNVDDQT

-81 MDLTRVE
+81 MDLSKVE
-88 NEEDIADAIQ
+88 NEEDISDAIQ
-98 SGLKENETLTDT
+98 SNLKENEALTDA
-110 IMGQVD
+110 IMCKVD

-121 VSAEPKV
+121 VSAEPNTT
-128 AIALRFENLNMDP
+128 ITLRFENLNMNL
-141 ENATAFSYDASVK
+141 ENATAFSYDSSLKV
-154 TIGKT
+154 IDKT
-159 VVAAEEGQALQIS
+159 VVAAGEGQVLQIS

-190 ENAAEPVAL
+190 ENVAEPVAL
-199 NDDVATVAT
+199 NDDAATVAA

-221 QVHVTYRVNDKDKT
+221 QVHVTYRENVTKT
-235 KLFAGKTYT
+235 KLFAGNTYT

-266 YKADEDGNATGNAL
+266 YKADEKGNATGSAL
-280 SLKQDDKIAESLS
+280 SLKQDGGIAENLS

-301 YQATTDNNFSGN
+301 YQATTDNDFRGN
-313 VTFYDYQINPPS
+313 VTFYDYQINPPE

-330 NDPSN
+330 NDPSYYDKADN
-335 YVTDSGV
+335 N
-342 AAVDRRFAMGGDDAY
+342 RRFAMGNSGY
-357 RRSGEGYSVYKN
+357 RKSGEKYSVYKN
-369 YNDGQGDVDI
+369 YIDGQDDVDI
-379 NEWAEA
+379 NEYNEK
-385 RDSYIYKNIIT
+385 RQFYIYKDIIT
-396 GVNVDTG
+396 GVNVSTG
-403 ALVMD
+403 ALDMG
-408 TNKNGEQIV
+408 TNKDGNQIV

-422 TATNAGDRLGKQIY
+422 TIENAGEGSGKQY
-436 ADFKL
+436 YTDFNLK
-441 NFNRTGNEYRLSAV
+441 FNRTGNEYRLSAV
-455 KNGDNRTVVSDM
+455 ERSGQTVVPNM
-467 SSFFPL
+467 SYFFPL
-473 DAKAYRGKENNG
+473 DAYKGKEKDG
-485 GEAYNDTNHNYYFG
+485 GEAFSDTNHNYYFG

-505 FRLKDYIGALTYSFS
+505 FKLKDYIGALTYSFT

-525 WVVMDGNRVVVDVGG
+525 WVVMDGNRVVVDVGS
-540 IHDKKDGNV
+540 IHDKMDGNV
-549 DLWTVLL
+549 DLWTVFL
-556 GQETYTD
+556 GKEKYTD

-568 YVAEHGMDTHRLTV
+568 YVAEHGSDHHQLTV
-582 LYLERGGFKSNCNM
+582 LYLERGAYKSNCNM

-613 TSLTFTKTDAETGTG
+613 TSLTFTKTDAETGKG

-635 VYDDEALTS
+635 VYEDEALTT

-649 KSDENGNVTLSNLSY
+649 RSDENGTVTLSNLSY

-690 EPQGGT
+690 KSQGGT

-709 TAVTDVPNAKA
+709 TAVTAVPNAKA

-766 SGSMCWDASYE
+766 SGSMRWDASYE
-777 LIGERK
+777 LIGSK
-783 LSELDTSKTYYY
+783 KVSELDTSKTYYY
-795 FYDNTWYELEY
+795 LKNDKWYELVYNSYY
-806 GRKYSSNGY
+806 GRWY
-815 NYKNRTGWHSRYA
+815 TGRAEFSEA
-828 GYNDMG
+828 T
-834 WSYKGDG
+834 
-841 NSNSKYT
+841 SKVNNTSTYT
-848 VYSKKDSEKSR
+848 VYQKKNGEKTR
-859 IQAVKDAAKSFV
+859 IQAVKDAATAFV
-871 SNLRTTSPN
+871 NNLRTTSPN
-880 SRVSVTGFSRSV
+880 SRVSVTGFSESV
-892 NTNTSLLRVGVEN
+892 NPDTKLLCVGVES
-905 EYNQI
+905 EYKQI
-910 ISAINGLGSDG
+910 ISAINRLGSEG

-930 AAKSKLDASNTADKY
+930 TAKRKLDASSTANKY
-945 VVLLTDGTSEAPESA
+945 VVLLADGASNSA
-960 VRSATAVKDAGIKL
+960 TNAEESATAVKNAGIKL
-974 MTIGVSLTETTQ
+974 MTIGVGLTDETRV
-986 KWLAGLSSGEG
+986 WLAGLSSGTG
-997 YSFNASSTQEINQA
+997 YSFNADNTKEINQA

-1034 DPRFELVTSEADIAA
+1034 DPRFELVTSGTDIAA
-1049 MGGEIKTDETGQTY
+1049 MGGEIKTDETTGQTY

-1082 RKTIQVKAKDTY
+1082 SKIIRVKAKDAY
-1094 IGGNDVLTNGPKS
+1094 IGGNDVVTNGPKS
-1107 GITVG
+1107 VITVG

-1127 DFNVNNGE
+1127 DFEVNNGE

-1157 KLKST
+1157 KLKSA

-1171 DVTITTKW
+1171 DVNVTTQW
-1179 YKDAACT
+1179 YKDEKCT
-1186 DEISKTEILNT
+1186 KEISKNDILNT
-1197 PLTEETVYCAKVTV
+1197 PLTEETVYYAKVTV
-1211 TPKKDGT
+1211 TPKSDGT

-1241 VASDG
+1241 VDSKG
-1246 VTKKDGTYTIRLV
+1246 VTKNGTYTIKLV
-1259 SGAINITKKL
+1259 SGKINITKKL
-1269 ETAPDTEKEFNFT
+1269 ENAPDTEKEFNFT

-1288 TPNQEIAIVKVTV
+1288 TPKPEIATVKVTV
-1301 AADQT
+1301 AAGQT
-1306 TGTLADDELEKVSNL
+1306 TGTLAGDELNKVSNL

-1332 TSGYDVKGILEGP
+1332 TSGYDVKGILEGVN
-1345 STNCQIAGKTDDSI
+1345 TNCRIASTTDDSI
-1359 TFVMGRDNT
+1359 TFVMGSDMD
-1368 GKDVIGMDKD
+1368 GKDVIGMDKV
-1378 GNTTESTYDRPAG
+1378 GNITESTYNKPAG
-1391 RLGVVEYTN
+1391 ILGVVEYTN

-1420 LYLEG
+1420 IYLEG

-1433 ADDSVAYYGKSNQDG
+1433 TDSSVAYYGKSNKDG

-1453 NTEACADTDQVTT
+1453 NDETCTDKEQVST

-1474 EEKTAPAGYVRSA
+1474 EEKTAPVGYVRSA

-1502 ITSSNGTIKT
+1502 ITSKNGTSSIKT
-1512 VSGKVNGKDV
+1512 VSGKVDDKDV

-1537 NGGTGI
+1537 TGGTGI
-1543 FLYMI
+1543 YLYMI
-1548 GGMLLMGAAAWILYK
+1548 GGMLLMFAAVWILYK
-1563 NKRREVLKG
+1563 SKCKEVLGK

>member
-1 MKHTKKKKLLA
+1 MKSNTKKRLIA
-12 FVLCMILVLS
+12 FMLCMVLVLS
-22 TGISAFAYDDVDGLN
+22 SATSAFADDNVDGLN
-37 GKTGCQA
+37 AKTGCQA

-51 KNVDGQT
+51 KNVDDQT

-81 MDLTRVE
+81 MDLSKVE
-88 NEEDIADAIQ
+88 NEEDISDAIQ
-98 SGLKENETLTDT
+98 SNLKENEALTDA
-110 IMGQVD
+110 IMCKVD
-116 FKVNG
+116 FKINS
-121 VSAEPKV
+121 VSAEPNTT
-128 AIALRFENLNMDP
+128 ITLRFENLNMNL
-141 ENATAFSYDASVK
+141 ENATAFSYDSSLKA
-154 TIGKT
+154 IDKT
-159 VVAAEEGQALQIS
+159 VVAAGEEQALQIS

-190 ENAAEPVAL
+190 ENVAEPVAL
-199 NDDVATVAT
+199 NDDATTVAT
-208 GDSTYTIAATKQL
+208 GDSTYTIAATKPL
-221 QVHVTYRVNDKDKT
+221 QVHVTYRENGT
-235 KLFAGKTYT
+235 NAKLFAGKTYT
-244 LNKGGTLNLAAQ
+244 LNQGGTLNLATQ

-266 YKADEDGNATGNAL
+266 YKADENGDKTGNAL
-280 SLKQDDKIAESLS
+280 RLSQDGNIAESLS
-293 ENTNYCVF
+293 KDTNYCVF

-313 VTFYDYQINPPS
+313 VTFYDYQINPPA

-330 NDPSN
+330 NDPS
-335 YVTDSGV
+335 YYGEATE
-342 AAVDRRFAMGGDDAY
+342 DRRFAMGAKDEY
-357 RRSGEGYSVYKN
+357 RKSGEGYSVYKN
-369 YNDGQGDVDI
+369 YPKGQSNVDI
-379 NEWAEA
+379 NEYNEN
-385 RDSYIYKNIIT
+385 RKFYIYKDIIT
-396 GVNVDTG
+396 GVDVSNG
-403 ALVMD
+403 ALVMG
-408 TNKNGEQIV
+408 TNKDGCQIV

-422 TATNAGDRLGKQIY
+422 TTRNAGEGFGKQY
-436 ADFKL
+436 YTDFNLK
-441 NFNRTGNEYRLSAV
+441 FNRTGNEYRLSAV
-455 KNGDNRTVVSDM
+455 EKGGRTVASNT

-473 DAKAYRGKENNG
+473 DDYKGKETGG
-485 GEAYNDTNHNYYFG
+485 GEASGDTNHNYYFG

-505 FRLKDYIGALTYSFS
+505 FSLKDYIGALTYSFT

-525 WVVMDGNRVVVDVGG
+525 WVVMDGNQVVVDVGG
-540 IHDKKDGNV
+540 IHDQMNGEV

-556 GQETYTD
+556 GHSNYTD
-563 AEKEA
+563 EEKEA
-568 YVAEHGMDTHRLTV
+568 YVEKNGMDTHRLTV
-582 LYLERGGFKSNCNM
+582 LYLERGAFKSNCNM

-613 TSLTFTKTDAETGTG
+613 TSLTFTKTDAETGRG

-635 VYDDEALTS
+635 VYEDEALTK

-649 KSDENGNVTLSNLSY
+649 RSDENGTVTLSNLSY

-709 TAVTDVPNAKA
+709 TAVTAVPNAKA

-728 QLVDWNARTYDITLS
+728 QLVDWDARTYDITLS

-766 SGSMCWDASYE
+766 SGSMRWDASYE
-777 LIGERK
+777 LIGEKK

-795 FYDNTWYELEY
+795 CSDNSWYEM
-806 GRKYSSNGY
+806 KYRRS
-815 NYKNRTGWHSRYA
+815 GWYSRYA
-828 GYNDMG
+828 GYNDKEMD
-834 WSYKGDG
+834 WSYKGNK
-841 NSNSKYT
+841 NSSSKYT
-848 VYSKKDSEKSR
+848 VYSKKDNEKSR
-859 IQAVKDAAKSFV
+859 IQAVKDAATSFV
-871 SNLRTTSPN
+871 NNLRTTSPN
-880 SRVSVTGFSRSV
+880 SQVSITGFSDRV
-892 NTNTSLLRVGVEN
+892 NTNTALLCVGVES
-905 EYNQI
+905 EYDRI
-910 ISAINGLGSDG
+910 ISAINGLGSTG
-921 GTYQHLGLN
+921 GTRQDRGLD
-930 AAKSKLDASNTADKY
+930 AAKSKLENSTTADKY
-945 VVLLTDGTSEAPESA
+945 VVLLTDGKSNDSGSA
-960 VRSATAVKDAGIKL
+960 VKSATAVKEAGIKL
-974 MTIGVSLTETTQ
+974 MTIGVGLSNET
-986 KWLAGLSSGEG
+986 KDWLAGLSSGEG
-997 YSFNASSTQEINQA
+997 YSFNADNTQEINQA

-1034 DPRFELVTSEADIAA
+1034 DPRFELVTSGTDIAA
-1049 MGGEIKTDETGQTY
+1049 MGGEIKTDETTGQTY

-1082 RKTIQVKAKDTY
+1082 RKTIRVKAKDAY
-1094 IGGNDVLTNGPKS
+1094 IGGNDVVTNGPES

-1112 TDDRKFNQPTVNVKV
+1112 TDDRKFIQPTVNVKV
-1127 DFNVNNGE
+1127 DFEVNNGE

-1162 TGTEYTMLD
+1162 TTPSTEYTMLD

-1179 YKDAACT
+1179 FKDAACT
-1186 DEISKTEILNT
+1186 NDISKDYILNT
-1197 PLTEETVYCAKVTV
+1197 PLTEETVYSAKVTV
-1211 TPKKDGT
+1211 TPKTDGT

-1241 VASDG
+1241 VDSKG
-1246 VTKKDGTYTIRLV
+1246 VTKDGIYTIKLV

-1269 ETAPDTEKEFNFT
+1269 ENAPDTAKEFNFT

-1288 TPNQEIAIVKVTV
+1288 RPNQKIATVKVTV

-1306 TGTLADDELEKVSNL
+1306 TGTLAGDELNKVSNL

-1332 TSGYDVKGILEGP
+1332 TSGYDVKGILEGEE
-1345 STNCQIAGKTDDSI
+1345 TNCQIAAKTDDTI
-1359 TFVMGRDNT
+1359 TFVMGSDKD
-1368 GKDVIGMDKD
+1368 GKDVITN
-1378 GNTTESTYDRPAG
+1378 NTYTNPAG

-1400 EEVTNGW
+1400 EEVTSGW
-1407 GIKKVSASSDNPY
+1407 GIKKISASSDNPY
-1420 LYLEG
+1420 IYLKG

-1433 ADDSVAYYGKSNQDG
+1433 ANTSVAYYGKSNQDG

-1453 NTEACADTDQVTT
+1453 NTEECADTNQVTT

-1474 EEKTAPAGYVRSA
+1474 EEKTAPAGYKCST
-1487 ETWEVKIMRNGTLKS
+1487 EKWQIQIMRNGALKY
-1502 ITSSNGTIKT
+1502 ITSSVNGTHIKT
-1512 VSGKVNGKDV
+1512 VTEKVNGKNV
-1522 VYYLYQNEALYELPS
+1522 VYYLYQNEALYALPHS
-1537 NGGTGI
+1537 GGTGI
-1543 FLYMI
+1543 YLYMI
-1548 GGMLLMGAAAWILYK
+1548 GGMFLMFAAVWILYK
-1563 NKRREVLKG
+1563 NKCKEVLEK

>member
-1 MKHTKKKKLLA
+1 MKSNTKKRLIA
-12 FVLCMILVLS
+12 FMLCMVLVLS
-22 TGISAFAYDDVDGLN
+22 SATSAFADDNVDGLN
-37 GKTGCQA
+37 AKTGCQA

-51 KNVDGQT
+51 KNVDDQT

-81 MDLTRVE
+81 MDLSKVE
-88 NEEDIADAIQ
+88 NEEDISDAIQ
-98 SGLKENETLTDT
+98 SNLKENEALTDA
-110 IMGQVD
+110 IMCKVD

-121 VSAEPKV
+121 VSAEPNTT
-128 AIALRFENLNMDP
+128 ITLRFENVNMNL
-141 ENATAFSYDASVK
+141 ENATAFSYDSSLKV
-154 TIGKT
+154 IDKT
-159 VVAAEEGQALQIS
+159 VVAAGEGQVLQIS

-190 ENAAEPVAL
+190 ENVAEPVAL
-199 NDDVATVAT
+199 NDDAATVAT

-221 QVHVTYRVNDKDKT
+221 QVHVTYRVSGTNE
-235 KLFAGKTYT
+235 KLFASKTYT
-244 LNKGGTLNLAAQ
+244 LKQGRTLNLAAQ

-266 YKADEDGNATGNAL
+266 YKADEDENKTGNAL
-280 SLKQDDKIAESLS
+280 SLSQDGNIAESLS

-301 YQATTDNNFSGN
+301 YQATTDNDFRGN
-313 VTFYDYQINPPS
+313 VTFYDYQINPPE

-335 YVTDSGV
+335 YGGAT
-342 AAVDRRFAMGGDDAY
+342 ADRRFAMGANDGY
-357 RRSGEGYSVYKN
+357 RKPGEGYSVYKN
-369 YNDGQGDVDI
+369 YHDGRNDVDI
-379 NEWAEA
+379 NEYNEN
-385 RDSYIYKNIIT
+385 RKFYIYKDIIT
-396 GVNVDTG
+396 GVDVSTG
-403 ALVMD
+403 ALFMG
-408 TNKNGEQIV
+408 TNKDGNQIV

-422 TATNAGDRLGKQIY
+422 TTRNAEEGSGKQY
-436 ADFKL
+436 YTDFNLK
-441 NFNRTGNEYRLSAV
+441 FNRTGNEYRLSAV
-455 KNGDNRTVVSDM
+455 EKGERTVVSDM
-467 SSFFPL
+467 SNFFPL
-473 DAKAYRGKENNG
+473 DDYKGKEKDG
-485 GEAYNDTNHNYYFG
+485 GEASGDNYHNYYFG

-505 FRLKDYIGALTYSFS
+505 FSLKDYIGALTYSFR

-525 WVVMDGNRVVVDVGG
+525 WVVMDSNQVVVDVGG
-540 IHDKKDGNV
+540 IHDQMEDYV

-556 GQETYTD
+556 KKKTYTD
-563 AEKEA
+563 KEKEA
-568 YVAEHGMDTHRLTV
+568 YVEEHGSDPHQLTV
-582 LYLERGGFKSNCNM
+582 LYLERGAYKSNCSM

-613 TSLTFTKTDAETGTG
+613 TSLTFTKTDAETGKG
-628 LEGAEFG
+628 LEGAEFD
-635 VYDDEALTS
+635 VYEDEALTT
-644 SLGTI
+644 SLRTI
-649 KSDENGNVTLSNLSY
+649 RSDENGTVTLSNLSY

-690 EPQGGT
+690 ESQGGT

-709 TAVTDVPNAKA
+709 TAVTAVPNAKA

-766 SGSMCWDASYE
+766 SGSMRWDASYE
-777 LIGERK
+777 LIGSK
-783 LSELDTSKTYYY
+783 KVSELDTSKTYYY
-795 FYDNTWYELEY
+795 LKNDKWYELV
-806 GRKYSSNGY
+806 YSSNNGRWY
-815 NYKNRTGWHSRYA
+815 TRRAEFSEAT
-828 GYNDMG
+828 
-834 WSYKGDG
+834 
-841 NSNSKYT
+841 SKVKDTSTYT
-848 VYSKKDSEKSR
+848 VYQKKNGEKTR
-859 IQAVKDAAKSFV
+859 IQAVKDAAIAFV
-871 SNLRTTSPN
+871 NNLRTTSPN
-880 SRVSVTGFSRSV
+880 SRVSVTGFSDSV
-892 NTNTSLLRVGVEN
+892 TPDTELLCVGDGSD
-905 EYNQI
+905 YNQI
-910 ISAINGLGSDG
+910 ISAINRLGSEG

-930 AAKSKLDASNTADKY
+930 AAKRKLDASPTADKY
-945 VVLLTDGTSEAPESA
+945 VVLLADGASSSATNAEESA
-960 VRSATAVKDAGIKL
+960 KAVKNAGIKL
-974 MTIGVSLTETTQ
+974 MTIGVGLTETTQ
-986 KWLAGLSSGEG
+986 KWLATLSSGEG

-1034 DPRFELVTSEADIAA
+1034 DPRFELVTADIAA
-1049 MGGEIKTDETGQTY
+1049 MGGEIKTDETTGQTY

-1082 RKTIQVKAKDTY
+1082 NKTIRVKAKDAY
-1094 IGGNDVLTNGPKS
+1094 IGGNDVVTNGPKS

-1179 YKDAACT
+1179 FKDADCT
-1186 DEISKTEILNT
+1186 KEISKNDILNT
-1197 PLTEETVYCAKVTV
+1197 ALTEETVYYAKVTV
-1211 TPKKDGT
+1211 TPKSDGK

-1241 VASDG
+1241 VDSNG
-1246 VTKKDGTYTIRLV
+1246 VTKKDGTYTIKLV

-1269 ETAPDTEKEFNFT
+1269 ENATNTDKEFNFT

-1288 TPNQEIAIVKVTV
+1288 TPNQEIATVKVTV
-1301 AADQT
+1301 AASQT
-1306 TGTLADDELEKVSNL
+1306 TGTLAGDELKKVSNL
-1321 ARGTYVVTENE
+1321 ARGTYVVTENA
-1332 TSGYDVKGILEGP
+1332 TNGYDVKGILKGVN
-1345 STNCQIAGKTDDSI
+1345 TNCRIASTTDDSI
-1359 TFVMGRDNT
+1359 TFVMGSDMD
-1368 GKDVIGMDKD
+1368 GKDVIGMDKV
-1378 GNTTESTYDRPAG
+1378 GNITESTYNKPAG
-1391 RLGVVEYTN
+1391 ILGVVEYTN

-1420 LYLEG
+1420 IYLEG

-1433 ADDSVAYYGKSNQDG
+1433 TDSSVAYYGKSNQDG

-1453 NTEACADTDQVTT
+1453 NTEECADTNQITT

-1487 ETWEVKIMRNGTLKS
+1487 ETWEVKIMKNGTLKS
-1502 ITSSNGTIKT
+1502 ITSSVNGTSIKT
-1512 VSGKVNGKDV
+1512 VSGVVNDKDV
-1522 VYYLYQNEALYELPS
+1522 VYYLYQNEALYALPHS
-1537 NGGTGI
+1537 GDTGI
-1543 FLYMI
+1543 YLYMI
-1548 GGMLLMGAAAWILYK
+1548 GGMLLMFAAVWILYK
-1563 NKRREVLKG
+1563 NKCKEVLGK

>member
-1 MKHTKKKKLLA
+1 MKSNTKKRLIA
-12 FVLCMILVLS
+12 FMLCMVLVLS
-22 TGISAFAYDDVDGLN
+22 SATSAFADDNVDGLN
-37 GKTGCQA
+37 AKTGCQA

-51 KNVDGQT
+51 KNVDDQT

-81 MDLTRVE
+81 MDLSKVE
-88 NEEDIADAIQ
+88 NEEDISDAIQ
-98 SGLKENETLTDT
+98 SNLKENEALTDA
-110 IMGQVD
+110 IMCKVD

-121 VSAEPKV
+121 VSAEPNTT
-128 AIALRFENLNMDP
+128 ITLRFENVNMNL
-141 ENATAFSYDASVK
+141 ENATAFSYDSSLKV
-154 TIGKT
+154 IDKT
-159 VVAAEEGQALQIS
+159 VVAAGEGQVLQIS

-190 ENAAEPVAL
+190 ENVAEPVAL
-199 NDDVATVAT
+199 NDDAATVAT

-221 QVHVTYRVNDKDKT
+221 QVHVTYRVSGTNE
-235 KLFAGKTYT
+235 KLFASKTYT
-244 LNKGGTLNLAAQ
+244 LKQGRTLNLAAQ

-266 YKADEDGNATGNAL
+266 YKADEDENKTGNAL
-280 SLKQDDKIAESLS
+280 SLSQDGNIAESLS

-301 YQATTDNNFSGN
+301 YQATTDNDFRGN
-313 VTFYDYQINPPS
+313 VTFYDYQINPPE

-335 YVTDSGV
+335 YGGAT
-342 AAVDRRFAMGGDDAY
+342 ADRRFAMGANDGY
-357 RRSGEGYSVYKN
+357 RKPGEGYSVYKN
-369 YNDGQGDVDI
+369 YHDGQNDVDI
-379 NEWAEA
+379 NEYNEN
-385 RDSYIYKNIIT
+385 RKFYIYKDIIT
-396 GVNVDTG
+396 GVDVSTG
-403 ALVMD
+403 ALFMG
-408 TNKNGEQIV
+408 TNKDGNQIV

-422 TATNAGDRLGKQIY
+422 TIRNAKEGSGKQY
-436 ADFKL
+436 YTDFNLK
-441 NFNRTGNEYRLSAV
+441 FNRTGNEYRLSAV
-455 KNGDNRTVVSDM
+455 EKGERTVVSDM

-473 DAKAYRGKENNG
+473 DDYKGKENDG
-485 GEAYNDTNHNYYFG
+485 GEASGDNYHNYYFG

-505 FRLKDYIGALTYSFS
+505 FSLKDYIGALTYSFR

-525 WVVMDGNRVVVDVGG
+525 WVVMDGNQVVVDVGG
-540 IHDKKDGNV
+540 IHDQMEDYV

-556 GQETYTD
+556 KKKTYTD
-563 AEKEA
+563 KEKEA
-568 YVAEHGMDTHRLTV
+568 YVEEHGSDQHQLTV
-582 LYLERGGFKSNCNM
+582 LYLERGAYKSNCSM

-635 VYDDEALTS
+635 IYDDEALTT

-649 KSDENGNVTLSNLSY
+649 RSDENGIVTLSNLSY

-690 EPQGGT
+690 ESQGGT

-709 TAVTDVPNAKA
+709 TAVTTVPNAKA

-766 SGSMCWDASYE
+766 SGSMRWDASYE
-777 LIGERK
+777 LIGEKK

-795 FYDNTWYELEY
+795 CSDNSWYEMKY
-806 GRKYSSNGY
+806 GRSDGRS
-815 NYKNRTGWHSRYA
+815 GWYSRYA
-828 GYNDMG
+828 GYNGNEMD
-834 WSYKGDG
+834 WSYKGNK
-841 NSNSKYT
+841 NSSSKYT
-848 VYSKKDSEKSR
+848 VYSKKDNEKSR
-859 IQAVKDAAKSFV
+859 IQAVKDAATAFV

-880 SRVSVTGFSRSV
+880 SRVSVTGFSSSV
-892 NTNTSLLRVGVEN
+892 NTNTSLLRVGVDS

-910 ISAINGLGSDG
+910 ISAINGLGSTG
-921 GTYQHLGLN
+921 GTRQDLGLN
-930 AAKSKLDASNTADKY
+930 AAKDKLNASTTADKY
-945 VVLLTDGTSEAPESA
+945 VVLLTDGTSDAPNSA
-960 VRSATAVKDAGIKL
+960 VNSATAVKDAGIKL
-974 MTIGVSLTETTQ
+974 MTIGVSLTDETQT
-986 KWLAGLSSGEG
+986 WLAGLSSGQG

-1034 DPRFELVTSEADIAA
+1034 DPRFELVTPEADIAA
-1049 MGGEIKTDETGQTY
+1049 MGGEIKTDENGQTY
-1063 IEWNNAVIGKKGT
+1063 IEWNNAIIGKKGT

-1082 RKTIQVKAKDTY
+1082 RKIIRVKAKDAY
-1094 IGGNDVLTNGPKS
+1094 IGGNDVVTNGPES

-1112 TDDRKFNQPTVNVKV
+1112 IDDRKFNQPTVNVKV

-1143 PGDYIDEAKLNEVT
+1143 PGDYIDDAKLNEVT
-1157 KLKST
+1157 KLKSA

-1179 YKDAACT
+1179 FKDAGCT
-1186 DEISKTEILNT
+1186 EEISKTEILNT
-1197 PLTEETVYCAKVTV
+1197 PLTRETVYYAKVTV
-1211 TPKKDGT
+1211 TPIKDGT

-1241 VASDG
+1241 VDSNG
-1246 VTKKDGTYTIRLV
+1246 VTKKDGTYTIKLV

-1269 ETAPDTEKEFNFT
+1269 ENATNTDKEFNFT

-1288 TPNQEIAIVKVTV
+1288 TPNQEIATVKVTV
-1301 AADQT
+1301 AASQT
-1306 TGTLADDELEKVSNL
+1306 TGTLAGDELKKVSNL
-1321 ARGTYVVTENE
+1321 ARGTYVVTENA
-1332 TSGYDVKGILEGP
+1332 TSGYDVKGILKGVN
-1345 STNCQIAGKTDDSI
+1345 TNCRIASTTDDSI
-1359 TFVMGRDNT
+1359 TFVMGSDMD
-1368 GKDVIGMDKD
+1368 GKDVIGMDKV
-1378 GNTTESTYDRPAG
+1378 GNITESTYNKPAG
-1391 RLGVVEYTN
+1391 ILGVVEYTN

-1420 LYLEG
+1420 IYLEG

-1433 ADDSVAYYGKSNQDG
+1433 TDSSVAYYGKSNQDG

-1453 NTEACADTDQVTT
+1453 NTEECADTNQVTT

-1487 ETWEVKIMRNGTLKS
+1487 ETWEVKIMKNGTLKS
-1502 ITSSNGTIKT
+1502 ITSSVNGTSIKT
-1512 VSGKVNGKDV
+1512 VSGVVNGKDV
-1522 VYYLYQNEALYELPS
+1522 VYYLYQNEALYALPHS
-1537 NGGTGI
+1537 GDTGI
-1543 FLYMI
+1543 YLYMI
-1548 GGMLLMGAAAWILYK
+1548 GGMLLMFAAVWILYK
-1563 NKRREVLKG
+1563 NKCKEVLGK

>member
-1 MKHTKKKKLLA
+1 MKSNTKKRLIA
-12 FVLCMILVLS
+12 FMLCMVLVLS
-22 TGISAFAYDDVDGLN
+22 SATSAFADDNVDGLN
-37 GKTGCQA
+37 AKTGCQA

-51 KNVDGQT
+51 KNVDDQT

-81 MDLTRVE
+81 MDLSKVE
-88 NEEDIADAIQ
+88 NEEDISDAIQ
-98 SGLKENETLTDT
+98 SNLKENEALTDA
-110 IMGQVD
+110 IMCKVD

-121 VSAEPKV
+121 VSAEPNTT
-128 AIALRFENLNMDP
+128 ITLRFENLNMNL
-141 ENATAFSYDASVK
+141 ENATAFSYDSSLKA
-154 TIGKT
+154 IDKT
-159 VVAAEEGQALQIS
+159 VVAAGEEQALQIS

-190 ENAAEPVAL
+190 ENVAEPVAL
-199 NDDVATVAT
+199 NDDAATVAT

-221 QVHVTYRVNDKDKT
+221 QVHVTYRENGTKT
-235 KLFAGKTYT
+235 KLFAGNTYT

-266 YKADEDGNATGNAL
+266 YKADEKGNATGSAL
-280 SLKQDDKIAESLS
+280 SLKQDGRIAENLS

-301 YQATTDNNFSGN
+301 YQATTDGDVSGN

-335 YVTDSGV
+335 YVEAAENREV
-342 AAVDRRFAMGGDDAY
+342 AKDRRFAMGGAD
-357 RRSGEGYSVYKN
+357 RFRKSGEDYSVYKN

-379 NEWAEA
+379 NEWAQA
-385 RDSYIYKNIIT
+385 RDSYIYKDIIN
-396 GVNVDTG
+396 GVDVSTG
-403 ALVMD
+403 ALDMG
-408 TNKNGEQIV
+408 TNKNGDKIV

-422 TATNAGDRLGKQIY
+422 TTTNAGDKLGKQIY
-436 ADFKL
+436 TDFNLK
-441 NFNRTGNEYRLSAV
+441 FNRTGNEYRLSAV
-455 KNGDNRTVVSDM
+455 KKGSQTVVSDM
-467 SSFFPL
+467 RSFFPL
-473 DAKAYRGKENNG
+473 DAYKEKEKDN
-485 GEAYNDTNHNYYFG
+485 GEAFDDKNHNYYFG

-505 FRLKDYIGALTYSFS
+505 FRLKDYIGALTYSFT

-540 IHDKKDGNV
+540 IHDKKDGDV

-556 GQETYTD
+556 GTDKYTD

-568 YVAEHGMDTHRLTV
+568 YVTEHGLDTHRLTV
-582 LYLERGGFKSNCNM
+582 LYLERGAFKSNCNM

-613 TSLTFTKTDAETGTG
+613 TSLTFTKTDADTGTG

-635 VYDDEALTS
+635 VYEDEALTT

-649 KSDENGNVTLSNLSY
+649 KSDENGIVTLSNLSY

-690 EPQGGT
+690 ESQGGT

-704 GDKDE
+704 GDKDK
-709 TAVTDVPNAKA
+709 TAVTTVPNAKA

-766 SGSMCWDASYE
+766 SGSMRWDASYE
-777 LIGERK
+777 KIGK
-783 LSELDTSKTYYY
+783 KKVSELDTSKKYYY
-795 FYDNTWYELEY
+795 FEDDTWYELVY
-806 GRKYSSNGY
+806 YSRSGRWY
-815 NYKNRTGWHSRYA
+815 TRYA
-828 GYNDMG
+828 EY
-834 WSYKGDG
+834 SGDG
-841 NSNSKYT
+841 TRVYNSSTYT
-848 VYSKKDSEKSR
+848 VYSKKDNEKSR
-859 IQAVKDAAKSFV
+859 IQAVKDAATSFV

-880 SRVSVTGFSRSV
+880 SRVSVTGFSDSV
-892 NTNTSLLRVGVEN
+892 TPDTQLLCVGVES
-905 EYNQI
+905 EYKQI
-910 ISAINGLGSDG
+910 ISAINRLGSEG

-930 AAKSKLDASNTADKY
+930 AAKRKLDASTTADKY
-945 VVLLTDGTSEAPESA
+945 VVLLTDGTSDAPTYA
-960 VRSATAVKDAGIKL
+960 VNSATTVKDAGIKL
-974 MTIGVSLTETTQ
+974 MTIGVSLTDETQT
-986 KWLAGLSSGEG
+986 WLATLSSGQG

-1026 GAVVRDYI
+1026 GAIVRDYI
-1034 DPRFELVTSEADIAA
+1034 DPRFELVTTEAEIAA
-1049 MGGEIKTDETGQTY
+1049 MGGEIKTDENGQTY

-1082 RKTIQVKAKDTY
+1082 SKKIRVKAKDAY
-1094 IGGNDVLTNGPKS
+1094 IGGNDVVTNGPKS

-1127 DFNVNNGE
+1127 DFEVNNGE

-1171 DVTITTKW
+1171 DVTITIKW
-1179 YKDAACT
+1179 FKDADCT
-1186 DEISKTEILNT
+1186 DVISKTEILNT
-1197 PLTEETVYCAKVTV
+1197 PLTEETVYYAKVTV
-1211 TPKKDGT
+1211 TPIKDGT

-1225 GDKNGNCT
+1225 GDKKGNCT

-1241 VASDG
+1241 VNSKG
-1246 VTKKDGTYTIRLV
+1246 VTKNGTYTIKLV

-1269 ETAPDTEKEFNFT
+1269 ENVPDTAKEFNFT

-1288 TPNQEIAIVKVTV
+1288 RPNQEIATVKVTV

-1306 TGTLADDELEKVSNL
+1306 TGTLAGDELNKVSNL

-1332 TSGYDVKGILEGP
+1332 TSGYDVKGILEGEE
-1345 STNCQIAGKTDDSI
+1345 TNCQIAAKTNDTI
-1359 TFVMGRDNT
+1359 TFVMGSDKD
-1368 GKDVIGMDKD
+1368 GKDVITN
-1378 GNTTESTYDRPAG
+1378 NTYNNPAG

-1400 EEVTNGW
+1400 EEVTSGW
-1407 GIKKVSASSDNPY
+1407 GIKKISASSDNPY
-1420 LYLEG
+1420 IYLKG

-1433 ADDSVAYYGKSNQDG
+1433 ANTSVAYYGKSNQDG

-1453 NTEACADTDQVTT
+1453 NTEECADTNQVTT

-1474 EEKTAPAGYVRSA
+1474 EEKTAPAGYKCST
-1487 ETWEVKIMRNGTLKS
+1487 EKWQIQIMRNGALKY
-1502 ITSSNGTIKT
+1502 ITSSVNGTHIKT
-1512 VSGKVNGKDV
+1512 VTEKVNGKNV
-1522 VYYLYQNEALYELPS
+1522 VYYLYQNEALYALPHS
-1537 NGGTGI
+1537 GGTGI
-1543 FLYMI
+1543 YLYMI
-1548 GGMLLMGAAAWILYK
+1548 GGMFLMFAAVWILYK
-1563 NKRREVLKG
+1563 NNCKEVLGK

>member
-1 MKHTKKKKLLA
+1 MKSNTKKRLIA
-12 FVLCMILVLS
+12 FMLCMVLVLS
-22 TGISAFAYDDVDGLN
+22 SATSAFADDNVDGLN
-37 GKTGCQA
+37 AKTGCQA

-51 KNVDGQT
+51 KNVDDQT

-81 MDLTRVE
+81 MDLSKVE
-88 NEEDIADAIQ
+88 NEEDISDAIQ
-98 SGLKENETLTDT
+98 SNLKENEALTDA
-110 IMGQVD
+110 IMCKVD

-121 VSAEPKV
+121 VSAEPNTT
-128 AIALRFENLNMDP
+128 ITLRFENLNMNL
-141 ENATAFSYDASVK
+141 ENATAFSYDSSLKV
-154 TIGKT
+154 IDKT
-159 VVAAEEGQALQIS
+159 VVAAGEGQVLQIS

-190 ENAAEPVAL
+190 ENVAEPVAL
-199 NDDVATVAT
+199 NDDAATVAA

-221 QVHVTYRVNDKDKT
+221 QVHVTYRENVTKT
-235 KLFAGKTYT
+235 KLFAGNTYT

-266 YKADEDGNATGNAL
+266 YKADEKGNATGSAL
-280 SLKQDDKIAESLS
+280 SLKQDGGIAENLS

-301 YQATTDNNFSGN
+301 YQATTDNDFRGN
-313 VTFYDYQINPPS
+313 VTFYDYQINPPE

-330 NDPSN
+330 NDPSYYDKADN
-335 YVTDSGV
+335 N
-342 AAVDRRFAMGGDDAY
+342 RRFAMGNSGY
-357 RRSGEGYSVYKN
+357 RKSGEKYSVYKN
-369 YNDGQGDVDI
+369 YIDGQDDVDI
-379 NEWAEA
+379 NEYNEK
-385 RDSYIYKNIIT
+385 RQFYIYKDIIT
-396 GVNVDTG
+396 GVNVSTG
-403 ALVMD
+403 ALDMG
-408 TNKNGEQIV
+408 TNKDGNQIV

-422 TATNAGDRLGKQIY
+422 TIEKAREGSGKQY
-436 ADFKL
+436 YTDFNLK
-441 NFNRTGNEYRLSAV
+441 FNRTGNEYRLSAV
-455 KNGDNRTVVSDM
+455 ERSGQTVVPNM
-467 SSFFPL
+467 SYFFPL
-473 DAKAYRGKENNG
+473 DAYKGKEKDG
-485 GEAYNDTNHNYYFG
+485 GEAFSDTNHNYYFG

-505 FRLKDYIGALTYSFS
+505 FKLKDYIGALTYSFT

-540 IHDKKDGNV
+540 IHDKMDGNV
-549 DLWTVLL
+549 DLWTVFL
-556 GQETYTD
+556 GKEKYTD

-568 YVAEHGMDTHRLTV
+568 YVAEHGSDHHQLTV
-582 LYLERGGFKSNCNM
+582 LYLERGVYKSNCNM

-613 TSLTFTKTDAETGTG
+613 TSLTFTKTDAETGKG

-635 VYDDEALTS
+635 VYEDEALTT

-649 KSDENGNVTLSNLSY
+649 RSDENGTVTLSNLSY

-690 EPQGGT
+690 KSQGGT

-709 TAVTDVPNAKA
+709 TAVTAVPNAKA

-766 SGSMCWDASYE
+766 SGSMRWDASYE
-777 LIGERK
+777 LIGSK
-783 LSELDTSKTYYY
+783 KVSELDTSKTYYY
-795 FYDNTWYELEY
+795 LKNDKWYELVYNSYY
-806 GRKYSSNGY
+806 GRWY
-815 NYKNRTGWHSRYA
+815 TGRAEFSEA
-828 GYNDMG
+828 T
-834 WSYKGDG
+834 
-841 NSNSKYT
+841 SKVNNTSTYT
-848 VYSKKDSEKSR
+848 VYQKKNGEKTR
-859 IQAVKDAAKSFV
+859 IQAVKDAATAFV
-871 SNLRTTSPN
+871 NNLRTTSPN
-880 SRVSVTGFSRSV
+880 SRVSVTGFSESV
-892 NTNTSLLRVGVEN
+892 NPDTKLLCVGVES
-905 EYNQI
+905 EYKQI
-910 ISAINGLGSDG
+910 ISAINRLGSEG

-930 AAKSKLDASNTADKY
+930 TAKRKLDASSTANKY
-945 VVLLTDGTSEAPESA
+945 VVLLADGASNSA
-960 VRSATAVKDAGIKL
+960 TNAEESATAVKNAGIKL
-974 MTIGVSLTETTQ
+974 MTIGVGLTDETRV
-986 KWLAGLSSGEG
+986 WLAGLSSGTG
-997 YSFNASSTQEINQA
+997 YSFNADNTKEINQA

-1034 DPRFELVTSEADIAA
+1034 DPRFELVTSGTDIAA
-1049 MGGEIKTDETGQTY
+1049 MGGEIKTDETTGQTY

-1082 RKTIQVKAKDTY
+1082 SKIIRVKAKDAY
-1094 IGGNDVLTNGPKS
+1094 IGGNDVVTNGPKS

-1127 DFNVNNGE
+1127 DFEVNNGE

-1157 KLKST
+1157 KLKSA

-1171 DVTITTKW
+1171 DVNVTTQW
-1179 YKDAACT
+1179 YKDEKCT
-1186 DEISKTEILNT
+1186 KEISKNDILNT
-1197 PLTEETVYCAKVTV
+1197 PLTEETVYYAKVTV
-1211 TPKKDGT
+1211 TPKSDGT

-1241 VASDG
+1241 VDSKG
-1246 VTKKDGTYTIRLV
+1246 VTKNGTYTIKLV
-1259 SGAINITKKL
+1259 SGKINITKKL
-1269 ETAPDTEKEFNFT
+1269 ENAPDTEKEFNFT

-1288 TPNQEIAIVKVTV
+1288 TPKPEIATVKVTV
-1301 AADQT
+1301 AAGQT
-1306 TGTLADDELEKVSNL
+1306 TGTLAGDELNKVSNL

-1332 TSGYDVKGILEGP
+1332 TSGYDVKGILEGVN
-1345 STNCQIAGKTDDSI
+1345 TNCRIASTTDDSI
-1359 TFVMGRDNT
+1359 TFVMGSDMD
-1368 GKDVIGMDKD
+1368 GKDVIGMDKV
-1378 GNTTESTYDRPAG
+1378 GNITESTYNKPAG
-1391 RLGVVEYTN
+1391 ILGVVEYTN

-1420 LYLEG
+1420 IYLEG

-1433 ADDSVAYYGKSNQDG
+1433 TDSSVAYYGKSNKDG

-1453 NTEACADTDQVTT
+1453 NDETCTDKEQVST

-1474 EEKTAPAGYVRSA
+1474 EEKTAPVGYVRSA

-1502 ITSSNGTIKT
+1502 ITSKNGTSSIKT
-1512 VSGKVNGKDV
+1512 VSGKVDDKDV

-1537 NGGTGI
+1537 TGGTGI
-1543 FLYMI
+1543 YLYMI
-1548 GGMLLMGAAAWILYK
+1548 GGMLLMFAAVWILYK
-1563 NKRREVLKG
+1563 SKCKEVLGK

>member
-1 MKHTKKKKLLA
+1 M
-12 FVLCMILVLS
+12 LCMVLVLS
-22 TGISAFAYDDVDGLN
+22 SATSAFADDNVDGLN
-37 GKTGCQA
+37 AKTGCQA

-51 KNVDGQT
+51 KNVDDQT

-81 MDLTRVE
+81 MDLSKVE
-88 NEEDIADAIQ
+88 NEEDISDAIQ
-98 SGLKENETLTDT
+98 SNLKENEALTDA
-110 IMGQVD
+110 IMCKVD

-121 VSAEPKV
+121 VSAEPNTT
-128 AIALRFENLNMDP
+128 ITLRFENVNMNL
-141 ENATAFSYDASVK
+141 ENATAFSYDSSLKV
-154 TIGKT
+154 IDKT
-159 VVAAEEGQALQIS
+159 VVAAGEGQVLQIS

-190 ENAAEPVAL
+190 ENVAEPVAL
-199 NDDVATVAT
+199 NDDAATVAT

-221 QVHVTYRVNDKDKT
+221 QVHVTYRVSGTNE
-235 KLFAGKTYT
+235 KLFASKTYT
-244 LNKGGTLNLAAQ
+244 LKQGRTLNLAAQ

-266 YKADEDGNATGNAL
+266 YKADEDENKTGNAL
-280 SLKQDDKIAESLS
+280 SLSQDGNIAESLS

-301 YQATTDNNFSGN
+301 YQATTDNDFRGN
-313 VTFYDYQINPPS
+313 VTFYDYQINPPE

-335 YVTDSGV
+335 YGGAT
-342 AAVDRRFAMGGDDAY
+342 ADRRFAMGANDGY
-357 RRSGEGYSVYKN
+357 RKPGEGYSVYKN
-369 YNDGQGDVDI
+369 YHDGQNDVDI
-379 NEWAEA
+379 NEYNEN
-385 RDSYIYKNIIT
+385 RKFYIYKDIIT
-396 GVNVDTG
+396 GVDVSTG
-403 ALVMD
+403 ALFMG
-408 TNKNGEQIV
+408 TNKDGNQIV

-422 TATNAGDRLGKQIY
+422 TTRNAEEGSGKQY
-436 ADFKL
+436 YTDFNLK
-441 NFNRTGNEYRLSAV
+441 FNRTGNEYRLSAV
-455 KNGDNRTVVSDM
+455 EKGERTVVSDM
-467 SSFFPL
+467 SNFFPL
-473 DAKAYRGKENNG
+473 DDYKGKEKDG
-485 GEAYNDTNHNYYFG
+485 GEASGDNYHNYYFG

-505 FRLKDYIGALTYSFS
+505 FSLKDYIGALTYSFR

-525 WVVMDGNRVVVDVGG
+525 WVVMDGNQVVVDVGG
-540 IHDKKDGNV
+540 IHDQMEDYV

-556 GQETYTD
+556 KKKTYTD
-563 AEKEA
+563 KEKEA
-568 YVAEHGMDTHRLTV
+568 YVEEHGSDPHQLTV
-582 LYLERGGFKSNCNM
+582 LYLERGAYKSNCSM

-613 TSLTFTKTDAETGTG
+613 TSLTFTKTDAETGKG

-635 VYDDEALTS
+635 VYEDEALTT
-644 SLGTI
+644 SLRTI
-649 KSDENGNVTLSNLSY
+649 RSDENGTVTLSNLSY

-690 EPQGGT
+690 ESQGGT

-709 TAVTDVPNAKA
+709 TAVTAVPNAKA

-766 SGSMCWDASYE
+766 SGSMRWDASYE
-777 LIGERK
+777 LIGSK
-783 LSELDTSKTYYY
+783 KVSELDTSKTYYY
-795 FYDNTWYELEY
+795 LKNDKWYELV
-806 GRKYSSNGY
+806 YSSNNGRWY
-815 NYKNRTGWHSRYA
+815 TGRAEFSEA
-828 GYNDMG
+828 T
-834 WSYKGDG
+834 
-841 NSNSKYT
+841 SKVKDTSTYT
-848 VYSKKDSEKSR
+848 VYQKKNGEKTR
-859 IQAVKDAAKSFV
+859 IQAVKDAAIAFV
-871 SNLRTTSPN
+871 NNLRTTSPN
-880 SRVSVTGFSRSV
+880 SRVSVTGFSDSV
-892 NTNTSLLRVGVEN
+892 TPDTELLCVGEGSD
-905 EYNQI
+905 YNQI
-910 ISAINGLGSDG
+910 ISAINRLGSEG

-930 AAKSKLDASNTADKY
+930 AAKRKLDASPTADKY
-945 VVLLTDGTSEAPESA
+945 VVLLADGASSSATNAEESA
-960 VRSATAVKDAGIKL
+960 KAVKNAGIKL
-974 MTIGVSLTETTQ
+974 MTIGVGLTETTQ
-986 KWLAGLSSGEG
+986 KWLATLSSGEG

-1034 DPRFELVTSEADIAA
+1034 DPRFELVTADIAA
-1049 MGGEIKTDETGQTY
+1049 MGGEIKTDETTGQTY

-1082 RKTIQVKAKDTY
+1082 NKTIRVKAKDAY
-1094 IGGNDVLTNGPKS
+1094 IGGNDVVTNGPKS

-1179 YKDAACT
+1179 FKDADCT
-1186 DEISKTEILNT
+1186 KEISKNDILNT
-1197 PLTEETVYCAKVTV
+1197 ALTEETVYYAKVTV
-1211 TPKKDGT
+1211 TPKSDGK

-1241 VASDG
+1241 VDSNG
-1246 VTKKDGTYTIRLV
+1246 VTKKDGTYTIKLV

-1269 ETAPDTEKEFNFT
+1269 ENATNTDKEFNFT

-1288 TPNQEIAIVKVTV
+1288 TPNQEIATVKVTV
-1301 AADQT
+1301 AASQT
-1306 TGTLADDELEKVSNL
+1306 TGTLAGDELKKVSNL
-1321 ARGTYVVTENE
+1321 ARGTYVVTENA
-1332 TSGYDVKGILEGP
+1332 TNGYDVKGILKGVN
-1345 STNCQIAGKTDDSI
+1345 TNCRIASTTDDSI
-1359 TFVMGRDNT
+1359 TFVMGSDMD
-1368 GKDVIGMDKD
+1368 GKDVIGMDQV
-1378 GNTTESTYDRPAG
+1378 GNITESTYNKPAG
-1391 RLGVVEYTN
+1391 ILGVVEYTN

-1420 LYLEG
+1420 IYLEG

-1433 ADDSVAYYGKSNQDG
+1433 TDSSVAYYGKSNQDG

-1453 NTEACADTDQVTT
+1453 NTEECADTNQITT

-1487 ETWEVKIMRNGTLKS
+1487 ETWEVKIMKNGTLKS
-1502 ITSSNGTIKT
+1502 ITSSVNGTSIKT
-1512 VSGKVNGKDV
+1512 VSGVVNDKDV
-1522 VYYLYQNEALYELPS
+1522 VYYLYQNEALYALPHS
-1537 NGGTGI
+1537 GDTGI
-1543 FLYMI
+1543 YLYMI
-1548 GGMLLMGAAAWILYK
+1548 GGMLLMFAAVWILYK
-1563 NKRREVLKG
+1563 NKCKEVLGK

>member
-1 MKHTKKKKLLA
+1 MKSNTKKRLIA
-12 FVLCMILVLS
+12 FMLCMVLVLS
-22 TGISAFAYDDVDGLN
+22 SATSAFADDNVDGLN
-37 GKTGCQA
+37 AKTGCQV

-51 KNVDGQT
+51 KNVDDQT

-81 MDLTRVE
+81 MDLSKVE
-88 NEEDIADAIQ
+88 NEESILDAIQ
-98 SGLKENETLTDT
+98 SNLKEHEALTDAV
-110 IMGQVD
+110 MCKVD

-121 VSAEPKV
+121 VSAEPNTT
-128 AIALRFENLNMDP
+128 ITLRFENLNMNL
-141 ENATAFSYDASVK
+141 ENATAFSYDSSLKV
-154 TIGKT
+154 IDKT
-159 VVAAEEGQALQIS
+159 VVAAGEGQVLQIS

-190 ENAAEPVAL
+190 ENVAEPVAL
-199 NDDVATVAT
+199 NDDAATVAT

-221 QVHVTYRVNDKDKT
+221 QVHVTYRVSGTNE
-235 KLFAGKTYT
+235 KLFASKTYT
-244 LNKGGTLNLAAQ
+244 LKQGGTLNLAAQ

-266 YKADEDGNATGNAL
+266 CKADENGNKTGNAL
-280 SLKQDDKIAESLS
+280 RLSQDGNIAESLS

-301 YQATTDNNFSGN
+301 YQATTDNDFRGN
-313 VTFYDYQINPPS
+313 VTFYDYQINPPE

-335 YVTDSGV
+335 YGGAT
-342 AAVDRRFAMGGDDAY
+342 ADRRFAMGANDGY
-357 RRSGEGYSVYKN
+357 RKPGEGYSVYKN
-369 YNDGQGDVDI
+369 YHDGQNDVDI
-379 NEWAEA
+379 NEYNEN
-385 RDSYIYKNIIT
+385 RKFYIYKDIIT
-396 GVNVDTG
+396 GVDVSTG
-403 ALVMD
+403 ALFMG
-408 TNKNGEQIV
+408 TNKDGNQIV

-422 TATNAGDRLGKQIY
+422 TTRNAEEGSGKQY
-436 ADFKL
+436 YTDFNLK
-441 NFNRTGNEYRLSAV
+441 FNRTGNEYRLSAV
-455 KNGDNRTVVSDM
+455 EKGERTVVSDM
-467 SSFFPL
+467 SNFFPL
-473 DAKAYRGKENNG
+473 DDYKGKEKDG
-485 GEAYNDTNHNYYFG
+485 GEASGDNYHNYYFG

-505 FRLKDYIGALTYSFS
+505 FSLKDYIGALTYSFR

-525 WVVMDGNRVVVDVGG
+525 WVVMDGNQVVVDVGG
-540 IHDKKDGNV
+540 IHDQMEDYV

-556 GQETYTD
+556 KKKTYTD
-563 AEKEA
+563 KEKEA
-568 YVAEHGMDTHRLTV
+568 YVEEHGSDPHQLTV
-582 LYLERGGFKSNCNM
+582 LYLERGAYKSNCSM

-613 TSLTFTKTDAETGTG
+613 TSLTFTKTDAETGKG

-635 VYDDEALTS
+635 VYEDEALTT
-644 SLGTI
+644 SLRTI
-649 KSDENGNVTLSNLSY
+649 RSDENGTVTLSNLSY

-690 EPQGGT
+690 ESQGGT

-709 TAVTDVPNAKA
+709 TAVTAVPNAKA

-766 SGSMCWDASYE
+766 SGSMRWDASYE
-777 LIGERK
+777 LIGEKK

-795 FYDNTWYELEY
+795 CSDNSWYEMKY
-806 GRKYSSNGY
+806 GRSDGRS
-815 NYKNRTGWHSRYA
+815 GWYSRYA
-828 GYNDMG
+828 GYNDNEMD
-834 WSYKGDG
+834 WSYKGDK
-841 NSNSKYT
+841 NSRSKYT
-848 VYSKKDSEKSR
+848 VYSKKDNEKSR
-859 IQAVKDAAKSFV
+859 IQAVKDAATAFV

-880 SRVSVTGFSRSV
+880 SRVSVTGFSSSV
-892 NTNTSLLRVGVEN
+892 NTNTSLLRVGVDS

-910 ISAINGLGSDG
+910 ILAINGLGSTG
-921 GTYQHLGLN
+921 GTRQDLGLN
-930 AAKSKLDASNTADKY
+930 AAKDKLNASTTADKY
-945 VVLLTDGTSEAPESA
+945 VVLLTDGTSDAPNSA
-960 VRSATAVKDAGIKL
+960 VNSATAVKDAGIKL
-974 MTIGVSLTETTQ
+974 MTIGVSLTDETQT
-986 KWLAGLSSGEG
+986 WLAGLSSGEG

-1034 DPRFELVTSEADIAA
+1034 DPRFELVTADIAA
-1049 MGGEIKTDETGQTY
+1049 MGGEIKTDETTGQTY

-1082 RKTIQVKAKDTY
+1082 NKTIRVKAKDAY
-1094 IGGNDVLTNGPKS
+1094 IGGNDVVTNGPKS

-1179 YKDAACT
+1179 FKDADCT
-1186 DEISKTEILNT
+1186 KEISKNDILNT
-1197 PLTEETVYCAKVTV
+1197 ALTEETVYYAKVTV
-1211 TPKKDGT
+1211 TPKSDGK

-1241 VASDG
+1241 VDSNG
-1246 VTKKDGTYTIRLV
+1246 VTKKDGTYTIKLV

-1269 ETAPDTEKEFNFT
+1269 ENATNTDKEFNFT

-1288 TPNQEIAIVKVTV
+1288 TPNQEIATVKVTV
-1301 AADQT
+1301 AASQT
-1306 TGTLADDELEKVSNL
+1306 TGTLAGDELKKVSNL
-1321 ARGTYVVTENE
+1321 ARGTYVVTENA
-1332 TSGYDVKGILEGP
+1332 TNGYDVKGILKGVN
-1345 STNCQIAGKTDDSI
+1345 TNCRIASTTDDSI
-1359 TFVMGRDNT
+1359 TFVMGSDMD
-1368 GKDVIGMDKD
+1368 GKDVIGMDKV
-1378 GNTTESTYDRPAG
+1378 GNITESTYNKPAG
-1391 RLGVVEYTN
+1391 ILGVVEYTN

-1420 LYLEG
+1420 IYLEG

-1433 ADDSVAYYGKSNQDG
+1433 TDSSVAYYGKSNQDG

-1453 NTEACADTDQVTT
+1453 NTEECADTNQVTT

-1487 ETWEVKIMRNGTLKS
+1487 ETWEVKIMKNGTLKS
-1502 ITSSNGTIKT
+1502 ITSSVNGTSIKT
-1512 VSGKVNGKDV
+1512 VSGVVNDKDV
-1522 VYYLYQNEALYELPS
+1522 VYYLYQNEALYALPHS
-1537 NGGTGI
+1537 GDTGI
-1543 FLYMI
+1543 YLYMI
-1548 GGMLLMGAAAWILYK
+1548 GGMLLMFAAVWILYK
-1563 NKRREVLKG
+1563 NKCKEVLGK

>member
-1 MKHTKKKKLLA
+1 MKSNTKKRLIA
-12 FVLCMILVLS
+12 FMLCMVLVLS
-22 TGISAFAYDDVDGLN
+22 SATSAFADDNVDGLN
-37 GKTGCQA
+37 AKTGCQA

-51 KNVDGQT
+51 KNVDDQT

-81 MDLTRVE
+81 MDLSKVE
-88 NEEDIADAIQ
+88 NEESILDAIQ
-98 SGLKENETLTDT
+98 SNLKEHEALTDAV
-110 IMGQVD
+110 MCKVD

-121 VSAEPKV
+121 VSAEPNTT
-128 AIALRFENLNMDP
+128 ITLRFENLNMNL
-141 ENATAFSYDASVK
+141 ENATAFSYDSSLKV
-154 TIGKT
+154 IDKT
-159 VVAAEEGQALQIS
+159 VVAAGEGQVLQIS

-190 ENAAEPVAL
+190 ENVAEPVAL
-199 NDDVATVAT
+199 NDDAATVAT

-221 QVHVTYRVNDKDKT
+221 QVHVTYRVSGTNE
-235 KLFAGKTYT
+235 KLFASKTYT
-244 LNKGGTLNLAAQ
+244 LKQGRTLNLAAQ

-266 YKADEDGNATGNAL
+266 YRADEDGNKTGNAL
-280 SLKQDDKIAESLS
+280 SLRQDGKIAASLS

-301 YQATTDNNFSGN
+301 YQATTDNDFRGN
-313 VTFYDYQINPPS
+313 VTFYDYQINPPE

-335 YVTDSGV
+335 YGGAT
-342 AAVDRRFAMGGDDAY
+342 ADRRFAMGANDGY
-357 RRSGEGYSVYKN
+357 RKPGEGYSVYKN
-369 YNDGQGDVDI
+369 YHDGQNDVDI
-379 NEWAEA
+379 NEYNEN
-385 RDSYIYKNIIT
+385 RKFYIYKDIIT
-396 GVNVDTG
+396 GVDVSTG
-403 ALVMD
+403 ALFMD
-408 TNKNGEQIV
+408 TNKDGNQIV

-422 TATNAGDRLGKQIY
+422 TTRNAEEGSGKQY
-436 ADFKL
+436 YTDFNLK
-441 NFNRTGNEYRLSAV
+441 FNRTGNEYRLSAV
-455 KNGDNRTVVSDM
+455 EKGERTVVSDM
-467 SSFFPL
+467 SNFFPL
-473 DAKAYRGKENNG
+473 DDYKGKEKDG
-485 GEAYNDTNHNYYFG
+485 GEASGDNYHNYYFG

-505 FRLKDYIGALTYSFS
+505 FSLKDYIGALTYSFR

-525 WVVMDGNRVVVDVGG
+525 WVVMDGNQVVVDVGG
-540 IHDKKDGNV
+540 IHDQMEDYV
-549 DLWTVLL
+549 DLWTVFL
-556 GQETYTD
+556 GKEKYTD

-568 YVAEHGMDTHRLTV
+568 YVAEHGSDHHQLTV
-582 LYLERGGFKSNCNM
+582 LYLERGAYKSNCNM

-613 TSLTFTKTDAETGTG
+613 TSLTFTKTDAETGKG

-635 VYDDEALTS
+635 VYEVEALTT

-649 KSDENGNVTLSNLSY
+649 RSDENGTVTLSNLSY

-690 EPQGGT
+690 ESQGGT

-709 TAVTDVPNAKA
+709 TAVTTVPNAKA

-728 QLVDWNARTYDITLS
+728 QLVNWNERTYDITLS

-766 SGSMCWDASYE
+766 SGSMRWDADYQ
-777 LIGERK
+777 LIGTK
-783 LSELDTSKTYYY
+783 QVSELDTSKTYYY
-795 FYDNTWYELEY
+795 LKNDKWYELV
-806 GRKYSSNGY
+806 YSSNNGRWY
-815 NYKNRTGWHSRYA
+815 TGRAEFSEA
-828 GYNDMG
+828 TNKVKDT
-834 WSYKGDG
+834 ST
-841 NSNSKYT
+841 YT
-848 VYSKKDSEKSR
+848 VYQKKNGEKTR
-859 IQAVKDAAKSFV
+859 IQAVKDAAIAFV
-871 SNLRTTSPN
+871 NNLRTTSPN
-880 SRVSVTGFSRSV
+880 SRVSVTGFSDSV
-892 NTNTSLLRVGVEN
+892 TPDTELLCVGEGSD
-905 EYNQI
+905 YNQI
-910 ISAINGLGSDG
+910 ISAINRLGSEG

-930 AAKSKLDASNTADKY
+930 AAKRKLDASPTADKY
-945 VVLLTDGTSEAPESA
+945 VVLLADGASSSATNAEESA
-960 VRSATAVKDAGIKL
+960 KAVKNAGIKL
-974 MTIGVSLTETTQ
+974 MTIGVGLTETTQ
-986 KWLAGLSSGEG
+986 KWLATLSSGEG

-1034 DPRFELVTSEADIAA
+1034 DPRFELVTPEADIAA
-1049 MGGEIKTDETGQTY
+1049 MGGEIKTDENGQTY

-1082 RKTIQVKAKDTY
+1082 RKIIRVKAKDAY
-1094 IGGNDVLTNGPKS
+1094 IGGNDVVTNGPES

-1112 TDDRKFNQPTVNVKV
+1112 IDDRKFNQPTVNVKV

-1179 YKDAACT
+1179 FKDAGCT
-1186 DEISKTEILNT
+1186 EEISKTDILNT
-1197 PLTEETVYCAKVTV
+1197 ALTEETVYYAKVTV
-1211 TPKKDGT
+1211 TPKSAGT

-1225 GDKNGNCT
+1225 GDNNGNCT
-1233 QDGKKYYA
+1233 RDGKKYYA
-1241 VASDG
+1241 VDSNG
-1246 VTKKDGTYTIRLV
+1246 VTKKDGTYTIKLV

-1269 ETAPDTEKEFNFT
+1269 ENATNTDKEFNFT

-1288 TPNQEIAIVKVTV
+1288 TPNQEIATVKVTV
-1301 AADQT
+1301 AASQT
-1306 TGTLADDELEKVSNL
+1306 TGALAGDELKKVSNL
-1321 ARGTYVVTENE
+1321 ARGTYVVTENA
-1332 TSGYDVKGILEGP
+1332 TSGYDVKGILKGVN
-1345 STNCQIAGKTDDSI
+1345 TNCQIASTTDDSI
-1359 TFVMGRDNT
+1359 TFVMGNDMD
-1368 GKDVIGMDKD
+1368 GKDVIGMDKV
-1378 GNTTESTYDRPAG
+1378 GNITESTYNKPAG
-1391 RLGVVEYTN
+1391 ILGVVEYTN

-1420 LYLEG
+1420 IYLEG

-1433 ADDSVAYYGKSNQDG
+1433 TDSFVAYYGKSNKDG

-1453 NTEACADTDQVTT
+1453 DDETCADTKQVST

-1474 EEKTAPAGYVRSA
+1474 EEKTAPAGYKCST
-1487 ETWEVKIMRNGTLKS
+1487 EKWQIQIMKNGALKS
-1502 ITSSNGTIKT
+1502 IASSVNGTPIKT
-1512 VSGKVNGKDV
+1512 VTKEVNGKNV
-1522 VYYLYQNEALYELPS
+1522 IYYLYQNEAVYALPS
-1537 NGGTGI
+1537 TGGTGI
-1543 FLYMI
+1543 YLYMI
-1548 GGMLLMGAAAWILYK
+1548 GGMLLMFAAVWILYK
-1563 NKRREVLKG
+1563 NKCKEVLEK

>member
-1 MKHTKKKKLLA
+1 MKSNTKKRLIA
-12 FVLCMILVLS
+12 FMLCMVLVLS
-22 TGISAFAYDDVDGLN
+22 SATSAFADDNVDGLN
-37 GKTGCQA
+37 AKTGCQA

-51 KNVDGQT
+51 KNVDDQT

-81 MDLTRVE
+81 MDLAKVE
-88 NEEDIADAIQ
+88 NEESILDAIQ
-98 SGLKENETLTDT
+98 SNLKEHEALTDAV
-110 IMGQVD
+110 MCKVD

-121 VSAEPKV
+121 VSAEPNT
-128 AIALRFENLNMDP
+128 AIALRFENLNMNL
-141 ENATAFSYDASVK
+141 ENATAFSHDTSLK
-154 TIGKT
+154 IIDKT
-159 VVAAEEGQALQIS
+159 VVSAGEEQALQIS

-190 ENAAEPVAL
+190 ENVAEPVAL
-199 NDDVATVAT
+199 NDDAATVAT
-208 GDSTYTIAATKQL
+208 GDSTCTIAATKQL
-221 QVHVTYRVNDKDKT
+221 QVHVTYRVSGTNE
-235 KLFAGKTYT
+235 KLFASKTYT
-244 LNKGGTLNLAAQ
+244 LKQGGTLNLAAQ

-266 YKADEDGNATGNAL
+266 YRADETGNKTGNAL
-280 SLKQDDKIAESLS
+280 SLRQDGKIAESLS

-301 YQATTDNNFSGN
+301 YQATTDNDFRGN
-313 VTFYDYQINPPS
+313 VTFYDYQINPPA

-330 NDPSN
+330 NDPSYYGKADN
-335 YVTDSGV
+335 N
-342 AAVDRRFAMGGDDAY
+342 RRFAMGNSGY
-357 RRSGEGYSVYKN
+357 RKSGEKYSVYKN
-369 YNDGQGDVDI
+369 YIAGQDDVDI
-379 NEWAEA
+379 NEYNEK
-385 RDSYIYKNIIT
+385 RQFYIYKDIIT
-396 GVNVDTG
+396 GVNVSTG
-403 ALVMD
+403 ALVMG
-408 TNKNGEQIV
+408 TNKDGNQIV

-422 TATNAGDRLGKQIY
+422 TTENAGEGSGKQY
-436 ADFKL
+436 YTDFNLK
-441 NFNRTGNEYRLSAV
+441 FNRTGNEYRLSAV
-455 KNGDNRTVVSDM
+455 ERSGQTVVSDM
-467 SSFFPL
+467 SYFFPL
-473 DAKAYRGKENNG
+473 DAYKGKEKDG
-485 GEAYNDTNHNYYFG
+485 GEAFSDTNHNYYFG

-505 FRLKDYIGALTYSFS
+505 FKLKDYIGALTYSFT

-540 IHDKKDGNV
+540 IHDKMDGKV
-549 DLWTVLL
+549 DLWTVFL
-556 GQETYTD
+556 GKEKYTD

-568 YVAEHGMDTHRLTV
+568 YVAEHGSDPHQLTV
-582 LYLERGGFKSNCNM
+582 LYLERGAYKSNCNM

-613 TSLTFTKTDAETGTG
+613 TSLTFTKTDAETGKG

-635 VYDDEALTS
+635 VYEDEALTT
-644 SLGTI
+644 SLRTI
-649 KSDENGNVTLSNLSY
+649 RSDENGTVTLSNLSY

-690 EPQGGT
+690 ESPGGT

-709 TAVTDVPNAKA
+709 TAVTAVPNAKA

-766 SGSMCWDASYE
+766 SGSMRWDADYQ
-777 LIGERK
+777 LIGTK
-783 LSELDTSKTYYY
+783 QVSELDTSKTYYY
-795 FYDNTWYELEY
+795 LKNDKWYELV
-806 GRKYSSNGY
+806 YSSNNGRWY
-815 NYKNRTGWHSRYA
+815 TGRAEFSEA
-828 GYNDMG
+828 T
-834 WSYKGDG
+834 
-841 NSNSKYT
+841 SKVKDTSTYT
-848 VYSKKDSEKSR
+848 VYQKKNGEKTR
-859 IQAVKDAAKSFV
+859 IQAVKDAAIAFV
-871 SNLRTTSPN
+871 NNLRTTSPN
-880 SRVSVTGFSRSV
+880 SRVSVTGFSDSV
-892 NTNTSLLRVGVEN
+892 TPDTELLCVGEGSD
-905 EYNQI
+905 YNQI
-910 ISAINGLGSDG
+910 ISAINRLGSKG

-930 AAKSKLDASNTADKY
+930 AAKRKLDASPTADKY
-945 VVLLTDGTSEAPESA
+945 VVLLADGASSSATNAEESA
-960 VRSATAVKDAGIKL
+960 KAVKNAGIKL
-974 MTIGVSLTETTQ
+974 MTIGVGLTETTQ
-986 KWLAGLSSGEG
+986 KWLATLSSGEG

-1034 DPRFELVTSEADIAA
+1034 DPRFELVTPEADIAA
-1049 MGGEIKTDETGQTY
+1049 MGGEIKTDENGQTY

-1082 RKTIQVKAKDTY
+1082 RKIIRVKAKDAY
-1094 IGGNDVLTNGPKS
+1094 IGGNDVVTNGPES

-1112 TDDRKFNQPTVNVKV
+1112 IDDRKFNQPTVNVKV

-1179 YKDAACT
+1179 FKDAGCT
-1186 DEISKTEILNT
+1186 EEISKTDILNT
-1197 PLTEETVYCAKVTV
+1197 ALTEETVYYAKVTV
-1211 TPKKDGT
+1211 TPKSAGT

-1225 GDKNGNCT
+1225 GDNNGNCT
-1233 QDGKKYYA
+1233 RDGKKYYA
-1241 VASDG
+1241 VDSNG
-1246 VTKKDGTYTIRLV
+1246 VTKKDGTYTIKLV

-1269 ETAPDTEKEFNFT
+1269 ENATNTDKEFNFT

-1288 TPNQEIAIVKVTV
+1288 TPNQEIATVKVTV
-1301 AADQT
+1301 AASQT
-1306 TGTLADDELEKVSNL
+1306 TGALAGDELKKVSNL
-1321 ARGTYVVTENE
+1321 ARGTYVVTENA
-1332 TSGYDVKGILEGP
+1332 TSGYDVKGILKGVN
-1345 STNCQIAGKTDDSI
+1345 TNCQIASTTDDSI
-1359 TFVMGRDNT
+1359 TFVMGNDMD
-1368 GKDVIGMDKD
+1368 GKDVIGMDKV
-1378 GNTTESTYDRPAG
+1378 GNITESTYNKPAG
-1391 RLGVVEYTN
+1391 ILGVVEYTN

-1420 LYLEG
+1420 IYLEG

-1433 ADDSVAYYGKSNQDG
+1433 TDSSVAYYGKSNKDG

-1453 NTEACADTDQVTT
+1453 DDETCADTKQVST

-1474 EEKTAPAGYVRSA
+1474 EEKTAPAGYKCST
-1487 ETWEVKIMRNGTLKS
+1487 EKWQIQIMKNGALKS
-1502 ITSSNGTIKT
+1502 IASSVNGTPIKT
-1512 VSGKVNGKDV
+1512 VTKEVNGKNV
-1522 VYYLYQNEALYELPS
+1522 IYYLYQNEAVYALPS
-1537 NGGTGI
+1537 TGGTGI
-1543 FLYMI
+1543 YLYMI
-1548 GGMLLMGAAAWILYK
+1548 GGMLLMFAAVWILYK
-1563 NKRREVLKG
+1563 NKCKEVLEK

>member
-1 MKHTKKKKLLA
+1 MKSNTKKRLIA
-12 FVLCMILVLS
+12 FMLCMVLVLS
-22 TGISAFAYDDVDGLN
+22 SATSAFADDNVDGLN
-37 GKTGCQA
+37 AKTGCQA

-51 KNVDGQT
+51 KNVDDQT

-81 MDLTRVE
+81 MDLSKVE
-88 NEEDIADAIQ
+88 NEEDISDAIQ
-98 SGLKENETLTDT
+98 SNLKENEALTDA
-110 IMGQVD
+110 IMCKVD

-121 VSAEPKV
+121 VSAEPNTT
-128 AIALRFENLNMDP
+128 ITLRFENLNMNL
-141 ENATAFSYDASVK
+141 ENATAFSYDSSLKV
-154 TIGKT
+154 IDKT
-159 VVAAEEGQALQIS
+159 VVAAGEGQVLQIS

-190 ENAAEPVAL
+190 ENVAEPVAL
-199 NDDVATVAT
+199 NDDAATVAA

-221 QVHVTYRVNDKDKT
+221 QVHVTYRENVTKT
-235 KLFAGKTYT
+235 KLFAGNTYT

-266 YKADEDGNATGNAL
+266 YKADENGTATGSAL
-280 SLKQDDKIAESLS
+280 SLKQDGRIAENLS

-301 YQATTDNNFSGN
+301 YQATTDGDVSGN

-335 YVTDSGV
+335 YVEAAENREV
-342 AAVDRRFAMGGDDAY
+342 AKDRRFAMGGAD
-357 RRSGEGYSVYKN
+357 RFRKSGEDYSVYKN

-379 NEWAEA
+379 NEWAQA
-385 RDSYIYKNIIT
+385 RDFYIYKDIIN
-396 GVNVDTG
+396 GVDVSTG
-403 ALVMD
+403 ALDMG
-408 TNKNGEQIV
+408 TNKNGDKIV

-422 TATNAGDRLGKQIY
+422 TTTNAGDKLGKQIY
-436 ADFKL
+436 TDFNLK
-441 NFNRTGNEYRLSAV
+441 FNRTGNEYRLSAV
-455 KNGDNRTVVSDM
+455 KKGSQTVVSDM

-473 DAKAYRGKENNG
+473 DAYKGKEKDN
-485 GEAYNDTNHNYYFG
+485 GEAFDDKNHNYYFG

-505 FRLKDYIGALTYSFS
+505 FRLKDYIGALTYSFT

-540 IHDKKDGNV
+540 IHDKKDGDV

-556 GQETYTD
+556 GKETYTD

-582 LYLERGGFKSNCNM
+582 LYLERGAYKSNCNM

-613 TSLTFTKTDAETGTG
+613 TSLTFTKTDAETGTV

-644 SLGTI
+644 SLGTV
-649 KSDENGNVTLSNLSY
+649 KSDENGTVTLSNLSY
-664 GEVYYLK
+664 GDVYYLK

-690 EPQGGT
+690 ESQGGT
-696 TTAKMFAV
+696 PTAKMFAV

-709 TAVTDVPNAKA
+709 TAVTAVPNAKA

-766 SGSMCWDASYE
+766 SGSMRWDASYQE
-777 LIGERK
+777 IGTK
-783 LSELDTSKTYYY
+783 KVSELDTSKTYYY
-795 FYDNTWYELEY
+795 FENDKWYELVYSSKY
-806 GRKYSSNGY
+806 GRWYTRRAEFSEA
-815 NYKNRTGWHSRYA
+815 TSRVK
-828 GYNDMG
+828 DT
-834 WSYKGDG
+834 ST
-841 NSNSKYT
+841 YT
-848 VYSKKDSEKSR
+848 VYQKKNGEKTR
-859 IQAVKDAAKSFV
+859 IQAVKDAATAFV
-871 SNLRTTSPN
+871 NNLRTTSPN
-880 SRVSVTGFSRSV
+880 SRVSVTGFSDSV
-892 NTNTSLLRVGVEN
+892 KPDTQLLCVSVES

-910 ISAINGLGSDG
+910 ISAINRLGSEG

-930 AAKSKLDASNTADKY
+930 AAKGKLDASPTADKY
-945 VVLLTDGTSEAPESA
+945 VVLLADGASSSATNAEESA
-960 VRSATAVKDAGIKL
+960 KAVKNAGIKL
-974 MTIGVSLTETTQ
+974 MTIGVGLTETTQ
-986 KWLAGLSSGEG
+986 KWLATLSSGEG

-1034 DPRFELVTSEADIAA
+1034 DPRFELVTADIAA
-1049 MGGEIKTDETGQTY
+1049 MGGEIKTDETTGQTY

-1082 RKTIQVKAKDTY
+1082 NKTIRVKAKDAY
-1094 IGGNDVLTNGPKS
+1094 IGGNDVVTNGPKS

-1179 YKDAACT
+1179 FKDAGCT
-1186 DEISKTEILNT
+1186 EEISKTEILNT
-1197 PLTEETVYCAKVTV
+1197 PLTRETVYYAKVTV
-1211 TPKKDGT
+1211 TPIKDGT

-1225 GDKNGNCT
+1225 GDNNGNCT
-1233 QDGKKYYA
+1233 RDGKKYYA
-1241 VASDG
+1241 VDSNG
-1246 VTKKDGTYTIRLV
+1246 VTKKDGTYTIKLV

-1269 ETAPDTEKEFNFT
+1269 ENATNTNKEFNFT

-1288 TPNQEIAIVKVTV
+1288 TPNQEIATVKVTV
-1301 AADQT
+1301 AASQT
-1306 TGTLADDELEKVSNL
+1306 TGTLAGDELKKVSNL
-1321 ARGTYVVTENE
+1321 ARGTYVVTENA
-1332 TSGYDVKGILEGP
+1332 TSGYDVKGILKGVN
-1345 STNCQIAGKTDDSI
+1345 TNCQIASTTDDSI
-1359 TFVMGRDNT
+1359 TFVMGSDMD
-1368 GKDVIGMDKD
+1368 GKDVIGMDKV
-1378 GNTTESTYDRPAG
+1378 GNITESTYNKPAG
-1391 RLGVVEYTN
+1391 ILGVVEYTN

-1420 LYLEG
+1420 IYLEG

-1433 ADDSVAYYGKSNQDG
+1433 TDSSVAYYGKSNKDG

-1453 NTEACADTDQVTT
+1453 DDETCADTKQVST

-1474 EEKTAPAGYVRSA
+1474 EEKTAPAGYKCST
-1487 ETWEVKIMRNGTLKS
+1487 EKWQIQIMKNGALKS
-1502 ITSSNGTIKT
+1502 IASSVNGTPIKT
-1512 VSGKVNGKDV
+1512 VTKEVNGKNV
-1522 VYYLYQNEALYELPS
+1522 IYYLYQNEAVYALPS
-1537 NGGTGI
+1537 TGGTGI
-1543 FLYMI
+1543 YLYMI
-1548 GGMLLMGAAAWILYK
+1548 GGMLLMFAAVWILYK
-1563 NKRREVLKG
+1563 NKCKEVLEK

>member
-1 MKHTKKKKLLA
+1 MKSNTKKRLIA
-12 FVLCMILVLS
+12 FMLCMVLVLS
-22 TGISAFAYDDVDGLN
+22 SATSAFADDNVDGLN
-37 GKTGCQA
+37 AKTGCQA

-51 KNVDGQT
+51 KNVDDQT

-81 MDLTRVE
+81 MDLSKVE
-88 NEEDIADAIQ
+88 NEEDISDAIQ
-98 SGLKENETLTDT
+98 SNLKENEALTDA
-110 IMGQVD
+110 IMCKVD

-121 VSAEPKV
+121 VSAEPNTT
-128 AIALRFENLNMDP
+128 ITLRFENLNMNL
-141 ENATAFSYDASVK
+141 ENATAFSYDSSLKV
-154 TIGKT
+154 IDKT
-159 VVAAEEGQALQIS
+159 VVAAGEGHVLQIS

-190 ENAAEPVAL
+190 ENVAEPVAL
-199 NDDVATVAT
+199 NDDAATVAT

-221 QVHVTYRVNDKDKT
+221 QVHVTYRVSGTNE
-235 KLFAGKTYT
+235 KLFASKTYT
-244 LNKGGTLNLAAQ
+244 LKQRGTLNLAAQ

-266 YKADEDGNATGNAL
+266 YKADENGNKIGNAL
-280 SLKQDDKIAESLS
+280 SLSQDGNIAESLS
-293 ENTNYCVF
+293 ENANYCVF
-301 YQATTDNNFSGN
+301 YQATTDNDFRGN
-313 VTFYDYQINPPS
+313 VTFYDYQINPPE

-335 YVTDSGV
+335 YGGAT
-342 AAVDRRFAMGGDDAY
+342 ADRRFAMGANDGY
-357 RRSGEGYSVYKN
+357 RKPGEGYSVYKN
-369 YNDGQGDVDI
+369 YHDGQNDVDI
-379 NEWAEA
+379 NEYNEN
-385 RDSYIYKNIIT
+385 RKFYIYKDIIT
-396 GVNVDTG
+396 GVNVSTG
-403 ALVMD
+403 ALDMG
-408 TNKNGEQIV
+408 TNKNGDKIV

-422 TATNAGDRLGKQIY
+422 TTTNAGDKLGKQFY
-436 ADFKL
+436 TDFNLK
-441 NFNRTGNEYRLSAV
+441 FNRTGNEYRLSAV
-455 KNGDNRTVVSDM
+455 EKGERTVVSDM

-473 DAKAYRGKENNG
+473 DENDYKGKENNG
-485 GEAYNDTNHNYYFG
+485 GEASGDNYHNYYFG

-505 FRLKDYIGALTYSFS
+505 FSLKDYIGALTYSFK

-525 WVVMDGNRVVVDVGG
+525 WVVMDGKRVVVDVGG
-540 IHDKKDGNV
+540 IHDQMEGSV
-549 DLWTVLL
+549 DLWTVFL
-556 GQETYTD
+556 GEGTHTD

-568 YVAEHGMDTHRLTV
+568 YVEEHGSDQHQLTV
-582 LYLERGGFKSNCNM
+582 LYLERGAYKSNCNM

-613 TSLTFTKTDAETGTG
+613 TSLTFTKTDAETGTS

-635 VYDDEALTS
+635 VYEDEALTKS
-644 SLGTI
+644 RGTI
-649 KSDENGNVTLSNLSY
+649 RSNENGIVTLSNLSY

-690 EPQGGT
+690 ESQGGT

-709 TAVTDVPNAKA
+709 TAVTAVPNAKA

-728 QLVDWNARTYDITLS
+728 QLVDWNARTYDITLG

-766 SGSMCWDASYE
+766 SGSMRWDASYE
-777 LIGERK
+777 LIGEKK

-795 FYDNTWYELEY
+795 CSDNSWYEMKY
-806 GRKYSSNGY
+806 GRS
-815 NYKNRTGWHSRYA
+815 GWYSRYA
-828 GYNDMG
+828 GYNDNEMD
-834 WSYKGDG
+834 WSYKGDK
-841 NSNSKYT
+841 NSSSKYT
-848 VYSKKDSEKSR
+848 VYSKKDNEKSR
-859 IQAVKDAAKSFV
+859 IQAVKDAATAFV

-880 SRVSVTGFSRSV
+880 SRVSVTGFSSSV
-892 NTNTSLLRVGVEN
+892 NTNTSLLRVGVDS

-910 ISAINGLGSDG
+910 ISAINGLGSTG
-921 GTYQHLGLN
+921 GTRQDLGLN
-930 AAKSKLDASNTADKY
+930 AAKDKLNASTTADKY
-945 VVLLTDGTSEAPESA
+945 VVLLTDGTSDAPNSA
-960 VRSATAVKDAGIKL
+960 VNSATAVKDAGIKL
-974 MTIGVSLTETTQ
+974 MTIGVSLTDETQT
-986 KWLAGLSSGEG
+986 WLAGLSSGQG

-1034 DPRFELVTSEADIAA
+1034 DPRFELVTPEANIAA
-1049 MGGEIKTDETGQTY
+1049 MGGEIKTDENGQTY

-1082 RKTIQVKAKDTY
+1082 RKIIRVKAKDAY
-1094 IGGNDVLTNGPKS
+1094 IGGNDVVTNGPKS

-1171 DVTITTKW
+1171 DVNVTTQW
-1179 YKDAACT
+1179 YKDEK
-1186 DEISKTEILNT
+1186 EINKNDILNT
-1197 PLTEETVYCAKVTV
+1197 PLTEKTVYYAKVTV
-1211 TPKKDGT
+1211 TPKSDGT

-1233 QDGKKYYA
+1233 QDNKKYYA
-1241 VASDG
+1241 VDSKG
-1246 VTKKDGTYTIRLV
+1246 VTKNDTYTIKLV
-1259 SGAINITKKL
+1259 SGKINITKKL
-1269 ETAPDTEKEFNFT
+1269 ENAPDTEKEFNFT

-1288 TPNQEIAIVKVTV
+1288 TSKQEIATVKVTV
-1301 AADQT
+1301 AAGQT
-1306 TGTLADDELEKVSNL
+1306 IGTLAGDELNKVSNL

-1332 TSGYDVKGILEGP
+1332 ASGYNVKEILAGEE
-1345 STNCQIAGKTDDSI
+1345 TNCQIAGKTDDTI
-1359 TFVMGRDNT
+1359 TFVMGSDKDGN
-1368 GKDVIGMDKD
+1368 DVIGMDKV
-1378 GNTTESTYDRPAG
+1378 GNITPSTYNNPAG
-1391 RLGVVEYTN
+1391 ILGVVEYTN

-1420 LYLEG
+1420 IYLEG

-1433 ADDSVAYYGKSNQDG
+1433 TDSSVAYYGKSNQDG

-1453 NTEACADTDQVTT
+1453 NTEECADTNQVTT

-1487 ETWEVKIMRNGTLKS
+1487 ETWEVKIMKNGTLKS
-1502 ITSSNGTIKT
+1502 ITSSVNGTSIKT
-1512 VSGKVNGKDV
+1512 VSGVVNGKDV
-1522 VYYLYQNEALYELPS
+1522 VYYLYQNEALYALPHS
-1537 NGGTGI
+1537 GDTGI
-1543 FLYMI
+1543 YLYMI
-1548 GGMLLMGAAAWILYK
+1548 GGMLLMFAAVWILYK
-1563 NKRREVLKG
+1563 NKCKEVLGK

>member
-1 MKHTKKKKLLA
+1 MKSNTKKRLIA
-12 FVLCMILVLS
+12 FMLCMVLVLS
-22 TGISAFAYDDVDGLN
+22 SATSAFADDNVDGLN
-37 GKTGCQA
+37 AKTGCQA

-51 KNVDGQT
+51 KNVDDQT

-81 MDLTRVE
+81 MDLSKVE
-88 NEEDIADAIQ
+88 NEEDISDAIQ
-98 SGLKENETLTDT
+98 SNLKENEALTDA
-110 IMGQVD
+110 IMCKVD

-121 VSAEPKV
+121 VSAEPNTT
-128 AIALRFENLNMDP
+128 ITLRFENVNMNL
-141 ENATAFSYDASVK
+141 ENATAFSYDSSLKV
-154 TIGKT
+154 IDKT
-159 VVAAEEGQALQIS
+159 VVAAGEGQVLQIS

-190 ENAAEPVAL
+190 ENVAEPVAL
-199 NDDVATVAT
+199 NDDAATVAT

-221 QVHVTYRVNDKDKT
+221 QVHVTYRVSGTNE
-235 KLFAGKTYT
+235 KLFASKTYK
-244 LNKGGTLNLAAQ
+244 LKQGRTLNLAAQ

-266 YKADEDGNATGNAL
+266 YKADEDENKTGNAL
-280 SLKQDDKIAESLS
+280 SLSQDGNIAESLS

-301 YQATTDNNFSGN
+301 YQATTDNDFRGN
-313 VTFYDYQINPPS
+313 VTFYDYQINPPE

-335 YVTDSGV
+335 YGGAT
-342 AAVDRRFAMGGDDAY
+342 ADRRFAMGANDGY
-357 RRSGEGYSVYKN
+357 RKPGEGYSVYKN
-369 YNDGQGDVDI
+369 YHDGQNDVDI
-379 NEWAEA
+379 NEYNEN
-385 RDSYIYKNIIT
+385 RKFYIYKDIIT
-396 GVNVDTG
+396 GVDVSTG
-403 ALVMD
+403 ALFMG
-408 TNKNGEQIV
+408 TNKDGNQIV

-422 TATNAGDRLGKQIY
+422 TTRNAEEGSGKQY
-436 ADFKL
+436 YTDFNLK
-441 NFNRTGNEYRLSAV
+441 FNRTGNEYRLSAV
-455 KNGDNRTVVSDM
+455 EKGERTVVSDM
-467 SSFFPL
+467 SNFFPL
-473 DAKAYRGKENNG
+473 DDYKGKEKDG
-485 GEAYNDTNHNYYFG
+485 GEASDDNYHNYYFG

-505 FRLKDYIGALTYSFS
+505 FSLKDYIGALTYSFR

-525 WVVMDGNRVVVDVGG
+525 WVVMDGNQVVVDVGG
-540 IHDKKDGNV
+540 IHDQMKDYV

-556 GQETYTD
+556 KKKTYTD
-563 AEKEA
+563 KEKEA
-568 YVAEHGMDTHRLTV
+568 YVEEHGSDPHQLTV
-582 LYLERGGFKSNCNM
+582 LYLERGAYKSNCSM

-613 TSLTFTKTDAETGTG
+613 TSLTFTKTDAETGKG

-635 VYDDEALTS
+635 VYEDEALTT
-644 SLGTI
+644 SLRTI
-649 KSDENGNVTLSNLSY
+649 RSDENGTVTLSNLSY

-690 EPQGGT
+690 ESQGGT

-709 TAVTDVPNAKA
+709 TAVTAVPNAKA

-766 SGSMCWDASYE
+766 SGSMRWDASYE
-777 LIGERK
+777 LIGSK
-783 LSELDTSKTYYY
+783 KVSELDTSKTYYY
-795 FYDNTWYELEY
+795 LKNDKWYELV
-806 GRKYSSNGY
+806 YSSNNGRWY
-815 NYKNRTGWHSRYA
+815 TGRAEFSEA
-828 GYNDMG
+828 T
-834 WSYKGDG
+834 
-841 NSNSKYT
+841 SKVKDTSTYT
-848 VYSKKDSEKSR
+848 VYQKKNGEKTR
-859 IQAVKDAAKSFV
+859 IQAVKDAAIAFV
-871 SNLRTTSPN
+871 NNLRTTSPN
-880 SRVSVTGFSRSV
+880 SRVSVTGFSDSV
-892 NTNTSLLRVGVEN
+892 TPDTELLCVGEGSD
-905 EYNQI
+905 YNQI
-910 ISAINGLGSDG
+910 ISAINRLGSEG

-930 AAKSKLDASNTADKY
+930 AAKRKLDASPTADKY
-945 VVLLTDGTSEAPESA
+945 VVLLADGASSSATNAEESA
-960 VRSATAVKDAGIKL
+960 KAVKNAGIKL
-974 MTIGVSLTETTQ
+974 MTIGVGLTETTQ
-986 KWLAGLSSGEG
+986 KWLATLSSGEG

-1034 DPRFELVTSEADIAA
+1034 DPRFELVTADIAA
-1049 MGGEIKTDETGQTY
+1049 MGGEIKTDETTGQTY

-1082 RKTIQVKAKDTY
+1082 NKTIRVKAKDAY
-1094 IGGNDVLTNGPKS
+1094 IGGNDVVTNGPKS

-1179 YKDAACT
+1179 FKDADCT
-1186 DEISKTEILNT
+1186 KEISKNDILNT
-1197 PLTEETVYCAKVTV
+1197 ALTEETVYYAKVTV
-1211 TPKKDGT
+1211 TPKSDGK

-1241 VASDG
+1241 VDSNG
-1246 VTKKDGTYTIRLV
+1246 VTKKDGTYTIKLV

-1269 ETAPDTEKEFNFT
+1269 ENATNTDKEFNFT

-1288 TPNQEIAIVKVTV
+1288 TPNQEIATVKVTV
-1301 AADQT
+1301 AASQT
-1306 TGTLADDELEKVSNL
+1306 TGTLAGDELKKVSNL
-1321 ARGTYVVTENE
+1321 ARGTYVVTENA
-1332 TSGYDVKGILEGP
+1332 TNGYDVKGILKGVN
-1345 STNCQIAGKTDDSI
+1345 TNCRIASTTDDSI
-1359 TFVMGRDNT
+1359 TFVMGSDMD
-1368 GKDVIGMDKD
+1368 GKDVIGMDKV
-1378 GNTTESTYDRPAG
+1378 GNITESTYNKPAG
-1391 RLGVVEYTN
+1391 ILGVVEYTN

-1420 LYLEG
+1420 IYLEG

-1433 ADDSVAYYGKSNQDG
+1433 TDSSVAYYGKSNQDG

-1453 NTEACADTDQVTT
+1453 NTEECADTNQITT

-1487 ETWEVKIMRNGTLKS
+1487 ETWEVKIMKNGTLKS
-1502 ITSSNGTIKT
+1502 ITSSVNGTSIKT
-1512 VSGKVNGKDV
+1512 VSGVVNDKDV
-1522 VYYLYQNEALYELPS
+1522 VYYLYQNEALYALPHS
-1537 NGGTGI
+1537 GDTGI
-1543 FLYMI
+1543 YLYMI
-1548 GGMLLMGAAAWILYK
+1548 GGMLLMFAAVWILYK
-1563 NKRREVLKG
+1563 NKCKEVLGK

>member
-1 MKHTKKKKLLA
+1 MKSNTKKRLIA
-12 FVLCMILVLS
+12 FMLCMVLVLS
-22 TGISAFAYDDVDGLN
+22 SATSAFADDNVDGLN
-37 GKTGCQA
+37 AKTGCQA

-51 KNVDGQT
+51 KNVDDQT

-81 MDLTRVE
+81 MDLSKVE
-88 NEEDIADAIQ
+88 NEEDISDAIQ
-98 SGLKENETLTDT
+98 SNLKENEALTDA
-110 IMGQVD
+110 IMCKVD

-121 VSAEPKV
+121 VSAEPNTT
-128 AIALRFENLNMDP
+128 ITLRFENVNMNL
-141 ENATAFSYDASVK
+141 ENATAFSYDSSLKV
-154 TIGKT
+154 IDKT
-159 VVAAEEGQALQIS
+159 VVAAGEGQVLQIS

-190 ENAAEPVAL
+190 ENVAEPVAL
-199 NDDVATVAT
+199 NDDAATVAT

-221 QVHVTYRVNDKDKT
+221 QVHVTYRVSGTNE
-235 KLFAGKTYT
+235 KLFASKTYT
-244 LNKGGTLNLAAQ
+244 LKQGRTLNLAAQ

-266 YKADEDGNATGNAL
+266 YKADEDENKTGNAL
-280 SLKQDDKIAESLS
+280 SLSQDGNIAESLS

-301 YQATTDNNFSGN
+301 YQATTDNDFRGN
-313 VTFYDYQINPPS
+313 VTFYDYQINPPE

-335 YVTDSGV
+335 YGGAT
-342 AAVDRRFAMGGDDAY
+342 ADRRFAMGANDGY
-357 RRSGEGYSVYKN
+357 RKPGEGYSVYKN
-369 YNDGQGDVDI
+369 YHDGQNDVDI
-379 NEWAEA
+379 NEYNEN
-385 RDSYIYKNIIT
+385 RKFYIYKDIIT
-396 GVNVDTG
+396 GVDVSTG
-403 ALVMD
+403 ALFMG
-408 TNKNGEQIV
+408 TNKDGNQIV

-422 TATNAGDRLGKQIY
+422 TTRNAEEGSGKQY
-436 ADFKL
+436 YTDFNLK
-441 NFNRTGNEYRLSAV
+441 FNRTGNEYRLSAV
-455 KNGDNRTVVSDM
+455 EKGERTVVSDM
-467 SSFFPL
+467 SNFFPL
-473 DAKAYRGKENNG
+473 DDYKGKEKDG
-485 GEAYNDTNHNYYFG
+485 GEAFGDNYHNYYFG

-505 FRLKDYIGALTYSFS
+505 FSLKDYIGALTYSFR

-525 WVVMDGNRVVVDVGG
+525 WVVMDGNQVVVDVGG
-540 IHDKKDGNV
+540 IHDQMEDYV

-556 GQETYTD
+556 KKKTYTD
-563 AEKEA
+563 KEKEA
-568 YVAEHGMDTHRLTV
+568 YVEEHGSDPHQLTV
-582 LYLERGGFKSNCNM
+582 LYLERGAYKSNCSM

-613 TSLTFTKTDAETGTG
+613 TSLTFTKTDAETGKG

-635 VYDDEALTS
+635 VYEDEALTT
-644 SLGTI
+644 SLRTI
-649 KSDENGNVTLSNLSY
+649 RSDENGTVTLSNLSY

-690 EPQGGT
+690 ESQGGT

-709 TAVTDVPNAKA
+709 TAVTAVPNAKA

-766 SGSMCWDASYE
+766 SGSMRWDASYE
-777 LIGERK
+777 LIGSK
-783 LSELDTSKTYYY
+783 KVSELDTSKTYYY
-795 FYDNTWYELEY
+795 LKNDKWYELV
-806 GRKYSSNGY
+806 YSSNNGRWY
-815 NYKNRTGWHSRYA
+815 TGHAEFSEA
-828 GYNDMG
+828 T
-834 WSYKGDG
+834 
-841 NSNSKYT
+841 SKVKDTSTYT
-848 VYSKKDSEKSR
+848 VYQKKNGEKTR
-859 IQAVKDAAKSFV
+859 IQAVKDAAIAFV
-871 SNLRTTSPN
+871 NNLRTTSPN
-880 SRVSVTGFSRSV
+880 SRVSVTDFSDSV
-892 NTNTSLLRVGVEN
+892 TPDTELLCVGEGSD
-905 EYNQI
+905 YNQI
-910 ISAINGLGSDG
+910 ISAINRLGSEG

-930 AAKSKLDASNTADKY
+930 AAKRKLDASPTADKY
-945 VVLLTDGTSEAPESA
+945 VVLLADGASSSATNAEESA
-960 VRSATAVKDAGIKL
+960 KAVKNAGIKL
-974 MTIGVSLTETTQ
+974 MTIGVGLTETTQ
-986 KWLAGLSSGEG
+986 KWLATLSSGEG

-1034 DPRFELVTSEADIAA
+1034 DPRFELVTADIAA
-1049 MGGEIKTDETGQTY
+1049 MGGEIKTDETTGQTY

-1082 RKTIQVKAKDTY
+1082 NKTIRVKAKDAY
-1094 IGGNDVLTNGPKS
+1094 IGGNDVVTNGPKS

-1179 YKDAACT
+1179 FKDADCT
-1186 DEISKTEILNT
+1186 KEISKNDILNT
-1197 PLTEETVYCAKVTV
+1197 ALTEETVYYAKVTV
-1211 TPKKDGT
+1211 TPKSDGK

-1241 VASDG
+1241 VDSNG
-1246 VTKKDGTYTIRLV
+1246 VTKKDGTYTIKLV

-1269 ETAPDTEKEFNFT
+1269 ENATNTDKEFNFT

-1288 TPNQEIAIVKVTV
+1288 TPNQEIATVKVTV
-1301 AADQT
+1301 AASQT
-1306 TGTLADDELEKVSNL
+1306 TGTLAGDELNKVSNL

-1332 TSGYDVKGILEGP
+1332 TSGYDVKAVKGILEGL
-1345 STNCQIAGKTDDSI
+1345 STNCQIADTTDDSI
-1359 TFVMGRDNT
+1359 TFVMGRDNV
-1368 GKDVIGMDKD
+1368 GNDVIGMDKV
-1378 GNTTESTYDRPAG
+1378 GNITPSTYNNPAG
-1391 RLGVVEYTN
+1391 ILGVVEYTN

-1407 GIKKVSASSDNPY
+1407 GIKKVSASSDDPY

-1433 ADDSVAYYGKSNQDG
+1433 ADSSKVYYGKSNKDG

-1453 NTEACADTDQVTT
+1453 NTEECADTNQVTT

-1474 EEKTAPAGYVRSA
+1474 EEKIAPAGYKCST
-1487 ETWEVKIMRNGTLKS
+1487 EKWQIQIMKNGALKS
-1502 ITSSNGTIKT
+1502 IASSINGTPIKT
-1512 VSGKVNGKDV
+1512 VTKEVNGKNV
-1522 VYYLYQNEALYELPS
+1522 IYYLYQNEAVYALPS
-1537 NGGTGI
+1537 TGGTGI
-1543 FLYMI
+1543 YLYMI
-1548 GGMLLMGAAAWILYK
+1548 GGMLLMFAAVWILYK
-1563 NKRREVLKG
+1563 NKCKEVLEK

>member
-1 MKHTKKKKLLA
+1 MKSNTKKRLIA
-12 FVLCMILVLS
+12 FMLCMVLVLS
-22 TGISAFAYDDVDGLN
+22 SATSAFADDNVDGLN
-37 GKTGCQA
+37 AKTGCQA

-51 KNVDGQT
+51 KNVDDQT

-81 MDLTRVE
+81 MDLSKVE
-88 NEEDIADAIQ
+88 NEEDISDAIQ
-98 SGLKENETLTDT
+98 SNLKENEALTDA
-110 IMGQVD
+110 IMCKVD

-121 VSAEPKV
+121 VSAEPNTT
-128 AIALRFENLNMDP
+128 ITLRFENVNMNL
-141 ENATAFSYDASVK
+141 ENATAFSYDSSLKV
-154 TIGKT
+154 IDKT
-159 VVAAEEGQALQIS
+159 VVAAGEGQVLQIS

-190 ENAAEPVAL
+190 ENVAEPVAL
-199 NDDVATVAT
+199 NDDAATVAT

-221 QVHVTYRVNDKDKT
+221 QVHVTYRVSGTNE
-235 KLFAGKTYT
+235 KLFASKTYT
-244 LNKGGTLNLAAQ
+244 LKQGRTLNLAAQ

-266 YKADEDGNATGNAL
+266 YKADEDENKTGNAL
-280 SLKQDDKIAESLS
+280 SLSQDGNIAESLS

-301 YQATTDNNFSGN
+301 YQATTDNDFRGN
-313 VTFYDYQINPPS
+313 VTFYDYQINPPE

-335 YVTDSGV
+335 YGGAT
-342 AAVDRRFAMGGDDAY
+342 ADRRFAMGANDGY
-357 RRSGEGYSVYKN
+357 RKPGEGYSVYKN
-369 YNDGQGDVDI
+369 YHAGQNDVDI
-379 NEWAEA
+379 NEYNEN
-385 RDSYIYKNIIT
+385 RKFYIYKDIIT
-396 GVNVDTG
+396 GVDVSTG
-403 ALVMD
+403 ALFMG
-408 TNKNGEQIV
+408 TNKDGNQIV

-422 TATNAGDRLGKQIY
+422 TTRNAEEGSGKQY
-436 ADFKL
+436 YTDFNLK
-441 NFNRTGNEYRLSAV
+441 FNRTGNEYRLSAV
-455 KNGDNRTVVSDM
+455 EKGERTVVSDM
-467 SSFFPL
+467 SNFFPL
-473 DAKAYRGKENNG
+473 DDYKGKEKDG
-485 GEAYNDTNHNYYFG
+485 GEASGDNYHNNYFG

-505 FRLKDYIGALTYSFS
+505 FSLKDYIGALTYSFR

-525 WVVMDGNRVVVDVGG
+525 WVVMDGNQVVVDVGG
-540 IHDKKDGNV
+540 IHDQMEDYV

-556 GQETYTD
+556 KKKTYTD
-563 AEKEA
+563 KEKEA
-568 YVAEHGMDTHRLTV
+568 YVEEHGSDPHQLTV
-582 LYLERGGFKSNCNM
+582 LYLERGAYKSNCSM

-613 TSLTFTKTDAETGTG
+613 TSLTFTKTDAETGKG

-635 VYDDEALTS
+635 VYEDEALTT
-644 SLGTI
+644 SLRTI
-649 KSDENGNVTLSNLSY
+649 RSDENGTVTLSNLSY

-690 EPQGGT
+690 ESQGGT

-709 TAVTDVPNAKA
+709 TAVTAVPNAKA

-766 SGSMCWDASYE
+766 SGSMRWDASYE
-777 LIGERK
+777 LIGSK
-783 LSELDTSKTYYY
+783 KVSELDTSKTYYY
-795 FYDNTWYELEY
+795 LKNDKWYELV
-806 GRKYSSNGY
+806 YSSNNGRWY
-815 NYKNRTGWHSRYA
+815 TGRAEFSEA
-828 GYNDMG
+828 T
-834 WSYKGDG
+834 
-841 NSNSKYT
+841 SKVKDTSTYT
-848 VYSKKDSEKSR
+848 VYQKKNGEKTR
-859 IQAVKDAAKSFV
+859 IQAVKDAAIAFV
-871 SNLRTTSPN
+871 NNLRTTSPN
-880 SRVSVTGFSRSV
+880 SRVSVTGFSDSV
-892 NTNTSLLRVGVEN
+892 TPDTELLCVGEGSD
-905 EYNQI
+905 YNQI
-910 ISAINGLGSDG
+910 ISAINRLGSEG

-930 AAKSKLDASNTADKY
+930 AAKRKLDASPTADKY
-945 VVLLTDGTSEAPESA
+945 VVLLADGASSSATNAEESA
-960 VRSATAVKDAGIKL
+960 KAVKNAGIKL
-974 MTIGVSLTETTQ
+974 MTIGVGLTETTQ
-986 KWLAGLSSGEG
+986 KWLATLSSGEG

-1034 DPRFELVTSEADIAA
+1034 DPRFELVTADIAA
-1049 MGGEIKTDETGQTY
+1049 MGGEIKTDETTGQTY

-1082 RKTIQVKAKDTY
+1082 NKTIRVKAKDAY
-1094 IGGNDVLTNGPKS
+1094 IGGNDVVTNGPKS

-1179 YKDAACT
+1179 FKDADCT
-1186 DEISKTEILNT
+1186 KEISKNDILNT
-1197 PLTEETVYCAKVTV
+1197 ALTEETVYYAKVTV
-1211 TPKKDGT
+1211 TPKSDGK

-1241 VASDG
+1241 VDSNG
-1246 VTKKDGTYTIRLV
+1246 VTKKDGTYTIKLV

-1269 ETAPDTEKEFNFT
+1269 ENATNTDKEFNFT

-1288 TPNQEIAIVKVTV
+1288 TPNQEIATVKVTV
-1301 AADQT
+1301 AASQT
-1306 TGTLADDELEKVSNL
+1306 TGTLAGDELKKVSNL
-1321 ARGTYVVTENE
+1321 ARGTYVVTENA
-1332 TSGYDVKGILEGP
+1332 TNGYDVKGILKGVN
-1345 STNCQIAGKTDDSI
+1345 TNCRIASTTDDSI
-1359 TFVMGRDNT
+1359 TFVMGSDMD
-1368 GKDVIGMDKD
+1368 GKDVIGMDKV
-1378 GNTTESTYDRPAG
+1378 GNITESTYNKPAG
-1391 RLGVVEYTN
+1391 ILGVVEYTN

-1420 LYLEG
+1420 IYLEG

-1433 ADDSVAYYGKSNQDG
+1433 TDSSVAYYGKSNQDG

-1453 NTEACADTDQVTT
+1453 NTEECADTNQITT

-1487 ETWEVKIMRNGTLKS
+1487 ETWEVKIMKNGTLKS
-1502 ITSSNGTIKT
+1502 ITSSVNGTSIKT
-1512 VSGKVNGKDV
+1512 VSGVVNDKDV
-1522 VYYLYQNEALYELPS
+1522 VYYLYQNEALYALPHS
-1537 NGGTGI
+1537 GDTGI
-1543 FLYMI
+1543 YLYMI
-1548 GGMLLMGAAAWILYK
+1548 GGMLLMFAAVWILYK
-1563 NKRREVLKG
+1563 NKCKEVLGK

>member
-1 MKHTKKKKLLA
+1 MKSNTKKRLIA
-12 FVLCMILVLS
+12 FMLCMVLVLS
-22 TGISAFAYDDVDGLN
+22 SATSAFADDNVDGLN
-37 GKTGCQA
+37 AKTGCQA

-51 KNVDGQT
+51 KNVDDQT

-81 MDLTRVE
+81 MDLAKVE
-88 NEEDIADAIQ
+88 NEESILDAIQ
-98 SGLKENETLTDT
+98 SNLKEHEALTDAV
-110 IMGQVD
+110 MCKVD

-121 VSAEPKV
+121 VSAEPNT
-128 AIALRFENLNMDP
+128 AIALRFENLNMNL
-141 ENATAFSYDASVK
+141 ENATAFSHDTSLK
-154 TIGKT
+154 IIDKT
-159 VVAAEEGQALQIS
+159 VVSAGEEQALQIS

-190 ENAAEPVAL
+190 ENVAEPVAL
-199 NDDVATVAT
+199 NDDAATVAT
-208 GDSTYTIAATKQL
+208 GDSTCTIAATKQL
-221 QVHVTYRVNDKDKT
+221 QVHVTYRVSGTNE
-235 KLFAGKTYT
+235 KLFASKTYT
-244 LNKGGTLNLAAQ
+244 LKQGGTLNLAAQ

-266 YKADEDGNATGNAL
+266 YRADETGNKTGNAL
-280 SLKQDDKIAESLS
+280 SLRQDGKIAESLS

-301 YQATTDNNFSGN
+301 YQATTDNDFRGN
-313 VTFYDYQINPPS
+313 VTFYDYQINPPA

-330 NDPSN
+330 NDPSYYGKADN
-335 YVTDSGV
+335 N
-342 AAVDRRFAMGGDDAY
+342 RRFAMGNSGY
-357 RRSGEGYSVYKN
+357 RKSGEKYSVYKN
-369 YNDGQGDVDI
+369 YIDGQDDVDI
-379 NEWAEA
+379 NEYNEK
-385 RDSYIYKNIIT
+385 RQFYIYKDIIT
-396 GVNVDTG
+396 GVNVSG
-403 ALVMD
+403 ALVMG
-408 TNKNGEQIV
+408 TNKDGNQIV

-422 TATNAGDRLGKQIY
+422 TTENAGDKLGKQFY
-436 ADFKL
+436 TDFNLK
-441 NFNRTGNEYRLSAV
+441 FNRTGNEYRLSAV
-455 KNGDNRTVVSDM
+455 ERSGQTVVSDM
-467 SSFFPL
+467 SYFFPL
-473 DAKAYRGKENNG
+473 DAYKGKEKDG
-485 GEAYNDTNHNYYFG
+485 GEAFSDTNHNYYFG

-505 FRLKDYIGALTYSFS
+505 FKLKDYIGALTYSFT

-540 IHDKKDGNV
+540 IHDKMDGKV
-549 DLWTVLL
+549 DLWTVFL
-556 GQETYTD
+556 GKEKYTD

-568 YVAEHGMDTHRLTV
+568 YVAEHGSDHHQLTV
-582 LYLERGGFKSNCNM
+582 LYLERGAYKSNCNM

-613 TSLTFTKTDAETGTG
+613 TSLTFTKTDAETGKG

-635 VYDDEALTS
+635 VYEDEALTT

-649 KSDENGNVTLSNLSY
+649 RSDENGTVTLSNLSY

-690 EPQGGT
+690 ESPGGT

-709 TAVTDVPNAKA
+709 TAVTAVPNAKA

-766 SGSMCWDASYE
+766 SGSMRWDASYE
-777 LIGERK
+777 LIGEKK

-795 FYDNTWYELEY
+795 CSDNSWYEMKY
-806 GRKYSSNGY
+806 GRS
-815 NYKNRTGWHSRYA
+815 GWYSRYA
-828 GYNDMG
+828 GYNDNEMD
-834 WSYKGDG
+834 WSYKGDK
-841 NSNSKYT
+841 NSSSKYT
-848 VYSKKDSEKSR
+848 VYSKKDNEKSR
-859 IQAVKDAAKSFV
+859 IQAVKDAATAFV

-880 SRVSVTGFSRSV
+880 SRVSVTGFSSSV
-892 NTNTSLLRVGVEN
+892 NTNTSLLRVGVDS

-910 ISAINGLGSDG
+910 ISAINGLGSTG
-921 GTYQHLGLN
+921 GTRQDLGLN
-930 AAKSKLDASNTADKY
+930 AAKDKLNASTTADKY
-945 VVLLTDGTSEAPESA
+945 VVLLTDGTSDAPNSA
-960 VRSATAVKDAGIKL
+960 VNSATAVKDAGIKL
-974 MTIGVSLTETTQ
+974 MTIGVSLTDETQT
-986 KWLAGLSSGEG
+986 WLAGLSSGQG

-1034 DPRFELVTSEADIAA
+1034 DPRFELVTPEADIAA
-1049 MGGEIKTDETGQTY
+1049 MGGEIKTDENGQTY

-1082 RKTIQVKAKDTY
+1082 NKTIRVKAKDAY
-1094 IGGNDVLTNGPKS
+1094 IGGNDVVTNGPKS

-1179 YKDAACT
+1179 FKDADCT
-1186 DEISKTEILNT
+1186 KEISKNDILNT
-1197 PLTEETVYCAKVTV
+1197 ALTEETVYYAKVTV
-1211 TPKKDGT
+1211 TPKSDGK

-1241 VASDG
+1241 VDSNG
-1246 VTKKDGTYTIRLV
+1246 VTKKDGTYTIKLV

-1269 ETAPDTEKEFNFT
+1269 ENATNTDKEFNFT

-1288 TPNQEIAIVKVTV
+1288 TPNQKIATVKVTV
-1301 AADQT
+1301 AASQT
-1306 TGTLADDELEKVSNL
+1306 TGTLAGDELKKVSNL
-1321 ARGTYVVTENE
+1321 ARGTYVVTENA
-1332 TSGYDVKGILEGP
+1332 TSGYDVKGILKGVN
-1345 STNCQIAGKTDDSI
+1345 TNCRIASTTDDSI
-1359 TFVMGRDNT
+1359 TFVMGSDMD
-1368 GKDVIGMDKD
+1368 GKDVIGMDKV
-1378 GNTTESTYDRPAG
+1378 GNITESTYNKPAG
-1391 RLGVVEYTN
+1391 ILGVVEYTN

-1420 LYLEG
+1420 IYLEG

-1433 ADDSVAYYGKSNQDG
+1433 TDSSVAYYGKSNKDG

-1453 NTEACADTDQVTT
+1453 NDETCADKEQVST
-1466 LPKGTYTM
+1466 LSKGTYTM
-1474 EEKTAPAGYVRSA
+1474 EEKTAPAGYKCST
-1487 ETWEVKIMRNGTLKS
+1487 EKWQIQIMKNGALKS
-1502 ITSSNGTIKT
+1502 IASSVNGTPIKT
-1512 VSGKVNGKDV
+1512 VTKEVNGKNV
-1522 VYYLYQNEALYELPS
+1522 IYYLYQNEAVYALPS
-1537 NGGTGI
+1537 TGGTGI
-1543 FLYMI
+1543 YLYMI
-1548 GGMLLMGAAAWILYK
+1548 GGMLLMFAAVWILYK
-1563 NKRREVLKG
+1563 NKCKEVLEK